1 MPPRYIV
8 SSPLQDDGLS
18 TEKEA
23 GNWVYVRL
31 SGAGMFNLFKKLR
44 RKPAEAPPVS
54 QSAAPSTIKQSLLS
68 LEQRLMFDA
77 AAAATAAEVH
87 SEQVAQ
93 DQAEAA
99 VSSEGTVESTTHEQ
113 QESQELLH
121 AMASYTPGE
130 SATEVVF
137 VDPTVPDYESL
148 LAGMGPNVE
157 VVVLDASRD
166 GVEQIAASL
175 SGRSGIDAIHL
186 ISHGDAGTLQLGT
199 GTLNAESMSTRY
211 ADELTTIQ
219 QTLSEQADILV
230 YGCNFAE
237 GDVGQAAV
245 ARLAELTG
253 ADVAANSDRTG
264 HIDLGGD
271 WKFETQVG
279 SIETDLAITDAAQ
292 MDWKGILTTETV
304 GDQFSSSSYDN
315 HDGTQKWASDWS
327 ETDAGGGGASG
338 GDVHVAAS
346 QLRIDAGSVGNQAS
360 RQVDLSGTSGAIL
373 TFDYTNSLSGSDQIE
388 IRVSADG
395 TTYTTLTD
403 GVFSP
408 KSNAGSGTVKLDISG
423 YASASTTI
431 QFIVTGVGGGDPLY
445 VDNVQ
450 VSYDTGAANSAPT
463 ISSNGGGT
471 TASITVGENSTVV
484 TTVTA
489 TDVDAGHTLG
499 YSIAGGADAARFTI
513 SNSTGQLSFVSAPSY
528 EAPADSG
535 GNNVYD
541 VTVQVSDGQGG
552 TDTQAIAVTVTNVNE
567 APTDL
572 ALSANTVAENA
583 ANGTV
588 VGTVSGSDV
597 DTGDTK
603 TYSLTDN
610 AGGRFAI
617 NSSTG
622 QLTVANAS
630 LLNYESATS
639 HTVTARVTD
648 SGGLTYDETFTI
660 NVTDVNEAAP
670 RITSNGGGATALIN
684 IAENSTA
691 VTRVTA
697 SDADTRQTLGYSIV
711 GGADAA
717 KFTINSS
724 TGALSFVSAPNYEA
738 PTDSGGNN
746 IYDVTVQ
753 VSDGNGGVDS
763 QAISVTVTAVN
774 ERPTDLSLSANTI
787 AEHAAN
793 GTVVGTVSGTDPDAG
808 DTKSYSLTN
817 TAGGRF
823 AINRTTGALTVANST
838 LLNYEAATSHAVTV
852 RVTDRGG
859 LTYDE
864 TFTINLTNVHE
875 APSGTNATV
884 TINED
889 TSHILT
895 AANFGFS
902 DVDAGDALSA
912 VRIDTL
918 PTAGT
923 LTLSGVA
930 VTAGQVIT
938 TADLAAGQ
946 LVFTPAANANGT
958 GYARVT
964 FSVRDSTSLYDPTPN
979 QLTVNVTAV
988 NDRPTDLS
996 LSANTIA
1003 EHAANGTVVGT
1014 VSGTDP
1020 DAGDTKSYSLTNTAG
1035 GRFAINRTTG
1045 ALTVANSTLLNYEAA
1060 TSHAVTVRVTDRG
1073 GLTYDETFTINLT
1086 NVNEAPSG
1094 TNATVTITEDTSHIL
1109 TAANFGFSDV
1119 DAGDA
1124 LSAVRID
1131 TLPTAGTLTLSGVAV
1146 TAGQVITTADLAAG
1160 QLVFTPAA
1168 NANGTGYA
1176 RVTFSVRD
1184 STSLYDPTPNQLT
1197 VNVTAVND
1205 RPTDLSLSA
1214 NTIAE
1219 HAANGTVV
1227 GTVSGTDPDAG
1238 DTKSYSL
1245 TNTAGGRF
1253 AINRTTG
1260 ALTVANSTLLNYE
1273 AATSH
1278 AVTVRVTDRG
1288 GLTYDETFTIN
1299 LTNVNEAPSGT
1310 NATVTITEDTSHIL
1324 TAANFGFSDV
1334 DAGDA
1339 LSAVRIDTLPT
1350 AGTLTLSGVAVTAG
1364 QVITTADLAAG
1375 QLVFTPA
1382 ANANGTGYARVT
1394 FSVRDS
1400 TSLYDP
1406 TPNQLTVNVTAVNDR
1421 PTDLSLSANT
1431 IAEHAANGTVVG
1443 TVSGTDPDA
1452 GDTKSYSL
1460 TNTAG
1465 GRFAINRT
1473 TGALTVANSTLLNYE
1488 AATSHAVTVRV
1499 TDRGGLTYD
1508 ETFTINLTNVNEAP
1522 SGTNATVTI
1531 TEDTSHILTAANF
1544 GFSDVDAGDALSAV
1558 RIDTLPTAGTLTLSG
1573 VAVTAGQVITTADLA
1588 AGQLVFTPAANANG
1602 TGYARVTFSVRDST
1616 SLYDPTPNQLTVNVT
1631 AVNDRP
1637 VITAN
1642 SGSSV
1647 AEGGL
1652 DTITSAEL
1660 AVVDVDNSA
1669 AQLRFSVGTG
1679 PAHGRLELTTRPG
1692 VALATFTQA
1701 DLAANRL
1708 VYRHDGSE
1716 TLSDRFTFT
1725 VSDGA
1730 GGSVGTTT
1738 MTLTIT
1744 PVNDAPTIVSDGGT
1758 AAASITVAEHV
1769 TGITV
1774 VTGADVDVPVQALT
1788 YSISGGADQAQFT
1801 IDATTGALSFVA
1813 PPDFEAAAD
1822 ANGDNV
1828 YVVQVRVTDSQGG
1841 TAMQTIQVRVTDG
1854 AEAISP
1860 LLPPSLIPMPS
1871 VQAGTSVQPHDEPLP
1886 FAVRQEPVNAAVS
1899 MNGTDLAGTMS
1910 RYTDS
1915 MPPRVA
1921 PPSGDVRHGEG
1932 QPAASRSVQ
1941 SDHRGPW
1948 NSSPISPT
1956 DAIEAGRDGNSGSQP
1971 SATELV
1977 LNKLDEVIL
1986 SLREA
1991 VTVDREP
1998 QSLMAQVTALT
2009 GTTLSV
2015 GFVLWAVRKGKL
2027 LAGCCATIPTL
2038 SAEEPGRRQRLRPRL

>member
-1 MPPRYIV
+1 
-8 SSPLQDDGLS
+8 
-18 TEKEA
+18 
-23 GNWVYVRL
+23 
-31 SGAGMFNLFKKLR
+31 MFDFIKKYLR
-44 RKPAEAPPVS
+44 RNGEPSERPSSLATP
-54 QSAAPSTIKQSLLS
+54 SAFKQSLLS

-77 AAAATAAEVH
+77 AAAATAAEVQ

-99 VSSEGTVESTTHEQ
+99 VSSEGTAESTTPEQ

-121 AMASYTPGE
+121 AIGSYSPGE
-130 SATEVVF
+130 SSTEVVF

-148 LAGMGPNVE
+148 LASMGPNVE

-166 GVEQIAASL
+166 GVEQIAESL
-175 SGRSGIDAIHL
+175 TGRSGIDAIHL

-199 GTLNAESMSTRY
+199 GTLNAESMSTHY
-211 ADELTTIQ
+211 ADEFTTIQ

-237 GDVGQAAV
+237 GEVGQAAV

-253 ADVAANSDRTG
+253 ADVAASSDRTG

-315 HDGTQKWASDWS
+315 HDGTQKWASDWT

-338 GDVHVAAS
+338 GDVHVASS

-395 TTYTTLTD
+395 KTYTTLTD

-431 QFIVTGVGGGDPLY
+431 QFIVTGVGGGDRLY

-450 VSYDTGAANSAPT
+450 VGYDTGAANSAPA

-471 TASITVGENSTVV
+471 TASVTVGENSTVV

-513 SNSTGQLSFVSAPSY
+513 HNSTGQLSFVSAPSY

-552 TDTQAIAVTVTNVNE
+552 TDTQALAVTVANVNE

-572 ALSANTVAENA
+572 ALSANTVAEHA

-597 DTGDTK
+597 DMGDTK

-617 NSSTG
+617 NSSAG
-622 QLTVANAS
+622 QITVANRS
-630 LLNYESATS
+630 LINYERATS
-639 HTVTARVTD
+639 HNLTVRVTD

-684 IAENSTA
+684 IAENATA

-697 SDADTRQTLGYSIV
+697 SDADTRQTLAYSIV

-746 IYDVTVQ
+746 VYDVTVQ
-753 VSDGNGGVDS
+753 VSDGSGGVDS

-774 ERPTDLSLSANTI
+774 ERPTDLSLSANTV

-793 GTVVGTVSGTDPDAG
+793 GTVVGTVSG
-808 DTKSYSLTN
+808 S
-817 TAGGRF
+817 
-823 AINRTTGALTVANST
+823 
-838 LLNYEAATSHAVTV
+838 
-852 RVTDRGG
+852 
-859 LTYDE
+859 
-864 TFTINLTNVHE
+864 
-875 APSGTNATV
+875 
-884 TINED
+884 
-889 TSHILT
+889 
-895 AANFGFS
+895 
-902 DVDAGDALSA
+902 
-912 VRIDTL
+912 
-918 PTAGT
+918 
-923 LTLSGVA
+923 
-930 VTAGQVIT
+930 
-938 TADLAAGQ
+938 
-946 LVFTPAANANGT
+946 
-958 GYARVT
+958 
-964 FSVRDSTSLYDPTPN
+964 
-979 QLTVNVTAV
+979 
-988 NDRPTDLS
+988 
-996 LSANTIA
+996 
-1003 EHAANGTVVGT
+1003 
-1014 VSGTDP
+1014 DP

-1094 TNATVTITEDTSHIL
+1094 TNATVTITEDTAHIL

-1131 TLPTAGTLTLSGVAV
+1131 TLPTAGTLTLSGTAV
-1146 TAGQVITTADLAAG
+1146 TAGQVITPADLAAG

-1184 STSLYDPTPNQLT
+1184 STNLYDPTPNTLT
-1197 VNVTAVND
+1197 VN
-1205 RPTDLSLSA
+1205 
-1214 NTIAE
+1214 I
-1219 HAANGTVV
+1219 
-1227 GTVSGTDPDAG
+1227 
-1238 DTKSYSL
+1238 
-1245 TNTAGGRF
+1245 
-1253 AINRTTG
+1253 
-1260 ALTVANSTLLNYE
+1260 
-1273 AATSH
+1273 
-1278 AVTVRVTDRG
+1278 
-1288 GLTYDETFTIN
+1288 
-1299 LTNVNEAPSGT
+1299 
-1310 NATVTITEDTSHIL
+1310 
-1324 TAANFGFSDV
+1324 
-1334 DAGDA
+1334 
-1339 LSAVRIDTLPT
+1339 
-1350 AGTLTLSGVAVTAG
+1350 
-1364 QVITTADLAAG
+1364 
-1375 QLVFTPA
+1375 
-1382 ANANGTGYARVT
+1382 
-1394 FSVRDS
+1394 
-1400 TSLYDP
+1400 
-1406 TPNQLTVNVTAVNDR
+1406 
-1421 PTDLSLSANT
+1421 
-1431 IAEHAANGTVVG
+1431 
-1443 TVSGTDPDA
+1443 
-1452 GDTKSYSL
+1452 
-1460 TNTAG
+1460 
-1465 GRFAINRT
+1465 
-1473 TGALTVANSTLLNYE
+1473 
-1488 AATSHAVTVRV
+1488 
-1499 TDRGGLTYD
+1499 
-1508 ETFTINLTNVNEAP
+1508 
-1522 SGTNATVTI
+1522 
-1531 TEDTSHILTAANF
+1531 
-1544 GFSDVDAGDALSAV
+1544 
-1558 RIDTLPTAGTLTLSG
+1558 
-1573 VAVTAGQVITTADLA
+1573 
-1588 AGQLVFTPAANANG
+1588 
-1602 TGYARVTFSVRDST
+1602 
-1616 SLYDPTPNQLTVNVT
+1616 T

-1647 AEGGL
+1647 AEGGT

-1660 AVVDVDNSA
+1660 AAVDVDNSA

-1744 PVNDAPTIVSDGGT
+1744 PVNDAPTIISNGGT
-1758 AAASITVAEHV
+1758 AAASINVAEHV

-1774 VTGADVDVPVQALT
+1774 VTGADVDLPVQALT

-1801 IDATTGALSFVA
+1801 IDASTGALSFVA

-1828 YVVQVRVTDSQGG
+1828 YIVQVRVTDSQGG

-1854 AEAISP
+1854 AEVRPSGPA
-1860 LLPPSLIPMPS
+1860 LPPSLIPMPS
-1871 VQAGTSVQPHDEPLP
+1871 AQAGLSVQAHDEPLS
-1886 FAVRQEPVNAAVS
+1886 FTTRQESVNAVS

-1910 RYTDS
+1910 RYTGS

-1921 PPSGDVRHGEG
+1921 PHSGDVHHEEE
-1932 QPAASRSVQ
+1932 PPVASRPVQ
-1941 SDHRGPW
+1941 SDDREPW
-1948 NSSPISPT
+1948 NSSPILST
-1956 DAIEAGRDGNSGSQP
+1956 DAIEAGRDGDSGPQP
-1971 SATELV
+1971 SANELV

-1991 VTVDREP
+1991 VAVDREP
-1998 QSLMAQVTALT
+1998 QSLMAQVTALA

-2015 GFVLWAVRKGKL
+2015 GFVLWAVRKGRL

-2038 SAEEPGRRQRLRPRL
+2038 SAEGPGRGQHLRPQLLTPTSSPSHGPVNIP

>member
-1 MPPRYIV
+1 
-8 SSPLQDDGLS
+8 
-18 TEKEA
+18 
-23 GNWVYVRL
+23 
-31 SGAGMFNLFKKLR
+31 MFNLFKKLR
-44 RKPAEAPPVS
+44 RKRAEASPAS
-54 QSAAPSTIKQSLLS
+54 QSAAPSTFKQSLLS

-77 AAAATAAEVH
+77 AAAATAAEVQ

-99 VSSEGTVESTTHEQ
+99 VSLEGTDESTTPEL

-121 AMASYTPGE
+121 AIGSYSPGE
-130 SATEVVF
+130 SSTEVVF
-137 VDPTVPDYESL
+137 VDPTVPDYEAL

-166 GVEQIAASL
+166 GVEQIAESL
-175 SGRSGIDAIHL
+175 TGRSGIDAIHL

-199 GTLNAESMSTRY
+199 GTLNAESMSTHY
-211 ADELTTIQ
+211 ADEFTTIQ

-237 GDVGQAAV
+237 GEVGQAAV

-253 ADVAANSDRTG
+253 ADVAASSDRTG

-315 HDGTQKWASDWS
+315 HDGTQKWASDWT

-338 GDVHVAAS
+338 GDVHVASS
-346 QLRIDAGSVGNQAS
+346 QLRIDAGSVGDQAS

-395 TTYTTLTD
+395 KTYTTLTD

-431 QFIVTGVGGGDPLY
+431 QFIVTGVGGGDRLY

-450 VSYDTGAANSAPT
+450 VGYDTGAANSAPA
-463 ISSNGGGT
+463 ISSNGGGA
-471 TASITVGENSTVV
+471 TASVTVGENSTVV

-489 TDVDAGHTLG
+489 TDVDAGQTLG

-513 SNSTGQLSFVSAPSY
+513 HNSTGELSFVSAPSY

-552 TDTQAIAVTVTNVNE
+552 TDTQALAVTVANVNE

-597 DTGDTK
+597 DMGDTK

-622 QLTVANAS
+622 QITVANRS
-630 LLNYESATS
+630 LINYESATS
-639 HTVTARVTD
+639 HNLAVRVTD

-670 RITSNGGGATALIN
+670 RITSNRGGATALIN
-684 IAENSTA
+684 IAENATA

-697 SDADTRQTLGYSIV
+697 SDADTRQTLAYSIV

-746 IYDVTVQ
+746 VYDVTVQ
-753 VSDGNGGVDS
+753 VSDGSGGVDS

-774 ERPTDLSLSANTI
+774 ERPTDLSLSANTV

-793 GTVVGTVSGTDPDAG
+793 GTVVGTVSG
-808 DTKSYSLTN
+808 S
-817 TAGGRF
+817 
-823 AINRTTGALTVANST
+823 
-838 LLNYEAATSHAVTV
+838 
-852 RVTDRGG
+852 
-859 LTYDE
+859 
-864 TFTINLTNVHE
+864 
-875 APSGTNATV
+875 
-884 TINED
+884 
-889 TSHILT
+889 
-895 AANFGFS
+895 
-902 DVDAGDALSA
+902 
-912 VRIDTL
+912 
-918 PTAGT
+918 
-923 LTLSGVA
+923 
-930 VTAGQVIT
+930 
-938 TADLAAGQ
+938 
-946 LVFTPAANANGT
+946 
-958 GYARVT
+958 
-964 FSVRDSTSLYDPTPN
+964 
-979 QLTVNVTAV
+979 
-988 NDRPTDLS
+988 
-996 LSANTIA
+996 
-1003 EHAANGTVVGT
+1003 
-1014 VSGTDP
+1014 DP

-1094 TNATVTITEDTSHIL
+1094 TNATVTITEDTAHIL

-1131 TLPTAGTLTLSGVAV
+1131 TLPTAGTLTLSGTAV
-1146 TAGQVITTADLAAG
+1146 TAGQVITPADLAAG

-1184 STSLYDPTPNQLT
+1184 STNLYDPTPNT
-1197 VNVTAVND
+1197 
-1205 RPTDLSLSA
+1205 
-1214 NTIAE
+1214 
-1219 HAANGTVV
+1219 
-1227 GTVSGTDPDAG
+1227 
-1238 DTKSYSL
+1238 
-1245 TNTAGGRF
+1245 
-1253 AINRTTG
+1253 
-1260 ALTVANSTLLNYE
+1260 
-1273 AATSH
+1273 
-1278 AVTVRVTDRG
+1278 
-1288 GLTYDETFTIN
+1288 
-1299 LTNVNEAPSGT
+1299 
-1310 NATVTITEDTSHIL
+1310 
-1324 TAANFGFSDV
+1324 
-1334 DAGDA
+1334 
-1339 LSAVRIDTLPT
+1339 
-1350 AGTLTLSGVAVTAG
+1350 
-1364 QVITTADLAAG
+1364 
-1375 QLVFTPA
+1375 
-1382 ANANGTGYARVT
+1382 
-1394 FSVRDS
+1394 
-1400 TSLYDP
+1400 
-1406 TPNQLTVNVTAVNDR
+1406 
-1421 PTDLSLSANT
+1421 
-1431 IAEHAANGTVVG
+1431 
-1443 TVSGTDPDA
+1443 
-1452 GDTKSYSL
+1452 
-1460 TNTAG
+1460 
-1465 GRFAINRT
+1465 
-1473 TGALTVANSTLLNYE
+1473 
-1488 AATSHAVTVRV
+1488 
-1499 TDRGGLTYD
+1499 
-1508 ETFTINLTNVNEAP
+1508 
-1522 SGTNATVTI
+1522 
-1531 TEDTSHILTAANF
+1531 
-1544 GFSDVDAGDALSAV
+1544 
-1558 RIDTLPTAGTLTLSG
+1558 
-1573 VAVTAGQVITTADLA
+1573 
-1588 AGQLVFTPAANANG
+1588 
-1602 TGYARVTFSVRDST
+1602 
-1616 SLYDPTPNQLTVNVT
+1616 LTVNVT

-1647 AEGGL
+1647 AEGGT

-1660 AVVDVDNSA
+1660 AAVDVDNSA

-1744 PVNDAPTIVSDGGT
+1744 PVNDAPTIISNGGT
-1758 AAASITVAEHV
+1758 AAASINVAEHV

-1774 VTGADVDVPVQALT
+1774 VTGADVDLPVQALT

-1801 IDATTGALSFVA
+1801 IDASTGALSFVA

-1828 YVVQVRVTDSQGG
+1828 YIVQVRVTDSQGG
-1841 TAMQTIQVRVTDG
+1841 TAMQNIQVRVTDG
-1854 AEAISP
+1854 AEVRPSGPA
-1860 LLPPSLIPMPS
+1860 LPPSLIPMPS
-1871 VQAGTSVQPHDEPLP
+1871 AQAGLSVQAHDEPLS
-1886 FAVRQEPVNAAVS
+1886 FTTRQESMNAVS

-1910 RYTDS
+1910 RYTGS

-1921 PPSGDVRHGEG
+1921 PHSGDVHHEEE
-1932 QPAASRSVQ
+1932 PPVASRPVQ
-1941 SDHRGPW
+1941 SDDREPW
-1948 NSSPISPT
+1948 NSSPILST
-1956 DAIEAGRDGNSGSQP
+1956 DAIEAGRDGDSGPQP
-1971 SATELV
+1971 SANELV

-1991 VTVDREP
+1991 VAVDREP
-1998 QSLMAQVTALT
+1998 QSLMAQVIALA

-2015 GFVLWAVRKGKL
+2015 GFVLWAVRKGRL
-2027 LAGCCATIPTL
+2027 LAGCCATFPTL
-2038 SAEEPGRRQRLRPRL
+2038 SAEGPGRGQHLRPQLLTPTSSPSHGPATNPSSASST

>member
-1 MPPRYIV
+1 
-8 SSPLQDDGLS
+8 
-18 TEKEA
+18 
-23 GNWVYVRL
+23 
-31 SGAGMFNLFKKLR
+31 MFDFIKKYLR
-44 RKPAEAPPVS
+44 RNGEPSERPSSLATP
-54 QSAAPSTIKQSLLS
+54 SAFKQSLLS

-77 AAAATAAEVH
+77 AAAATAAEVQ

-99 VSSEGTVESTTHEQ
+99 VSSEGTAESTTPEQ

-121 AMASYTPGE
+121 AIGSYSPGE
-130 SATEVVF
+130 SSTEVVF

-166 GVEQIAASL
+166 GVEQIAESL
-175 SGRSGIDAIHL
+175 TGRSGIDAIHL

-199 GTLNAESMSTRY
+199 GTLNAETMSTRY
-211 ADELTTIQ
+211 ADEFTTIQ
-219 QTLSEQADILV
+219 QALSEQADILV

-237 GDVGQAAV
+237 GEVGQAAV

-315 HDGTQKWASDWS
+315 HDGTQKWASDWF
-327 ETDAGGGGASG
+327 ETDAGGDGASG
-338 GDVHVAAS
+338 GDVHVASS

-395 TTYTTLTD
+395 KTYTTLID

-408 KSNAGSGTVKLDISG
+408 KSNAGSGAVKLDISG

-431 QFIVTGVGGGDPLY
+431 QFIVTGVGGGDSLS

-471 TASITVGENSTVV
+471 TASVTVGENSTVV

-499 YSIAGGADAARFTI
+499 YSIAGGADAGRFTI
-513 SNSTGQLSFVSAPSY
+513 NNSTGQLSFASAPSY

-552 TDTQAIAVTVTNVNE
+552 TDTQALAVTVANVNE

-588 VGTVSGSDV
+588 VGTVSGTDS
-597 DTGDTK
+597 DTGDTR

-622 QLTVANAS
+622 QITVANRS
-630 LLNYESATS
+630 LINYESATS
-639 HTVTARVTD
+639 HNLTVRVTD

-660 NVTDVNEAAP
+660 NVTDFNEAAP

-684 IAENSTA
+684 IAENATA

-697 SDADTRQTLGYSIV
+697 SDADTRQTLAYSIV

-724 TGALSFVSAPNYEA
+724 TGALSFVSAPNYEV

-746 IYDVTVQ
+746 TYDVTVQ

-774 ERPTDLSLSANTI
+774 ERPTDLSLSANTV

-793 GTVVGTVSGTDPDAG
+793 GTVVGTV
-808 DTKSYSLTN
+808 
-817 TAGGRF
+817 
-823 AINRTTGALTVANST
+823 TGS
-838 LLNYEAATSHAVTV
+838 
-852 RVTDRGG
+852 
-859 LTYDE
+859 
-864 TFTINLTNVHE
+864 
-875 APSGTNATV
+875 
-884 TINED
+884 
-889 TSHILT
+889 
-895 AANFGFS
+895 
-902 DVDAGDALSA
+902 
-912 VRIDTL
+912 
-918 PTAGT
+918 
-923 LTLSGVA
+923 
-930 VTAGQVIT
+930 
-938 TADLAAGQ
+938 
-946 LVFTPAANANGT
+946 
-958 GYARVT
+958 
-964 FSVRDSTSLYDPTPN
+964 
-979 QLTVNVTAV
+979 
-988 NDRPTDLS
+988 
-996 LSANTIA
+996 
-1003 EHAANGTVVGT
+1003 
-1014 VSGTDP
+1014 DP

-1086 NVNEAPSG
+1086 NVNEAPTG
-1094 TNATVTITEDTSHIL
+1094 TNATVTITEDTSHVL

-1131 TLPTAGTLTLSGVAV
+1131 TLPTAGTLTLSGTAV

-1168 NANGTGYA
+1168 DANGTGYA
-1176 RVTFSVRD
+1176 RMTFSVRD
-1184 STSLYDPTPNQLT
+1184 STNLYDPTPNTLT

-1214 NTIAE
+1214 NTVAE

-1227 GTVSGTDPDAG
+1227 GTVTGSDPDAG

-1299 LTNVNEAPSGT
+1299 LTNVNEAPTGT
-1310 NATVTITEDTSHIL
+1310 NATVTITEDTSHVL

-1350 AGTLTLSGVAVTAG
+1350 AGTLTLSGTAVTAG

-1382 ANANGTGYARVT
+1382 ADANGTGYARMT

-1400 TSLYDP
+1400 TNLYDP
-1406 TPNQLTVNVTAVNDR
+1406 TPNTLTVNVTAVNDR

-1431 IAEHAANGTVVG
+1431 VAEHAANGTVVG
-1443 TVSGTDPDA
+1443 TVTGSDPDA

-1522 SGTNATVTI
+1522 TGTNATVTI
-1531 TEDTSHILTAANF
+1531 TEDTSHVLTAANF

-1573 VAVTAGQVITTADLA
+1573 TAVTAGQVITTADLA
-1588 AGQLVFTPAANANG
+1588 AGQLVFTPAADANG
-1602 TGYARVTFSVRDST
+1602 TGYARMTFSVRDST
-1616 SLYDPTPNQLTVNVT
+1616 NLYDPTPNTLTVNVT

-1647 AEGGL
+1647 AEGGT

-1660 AVVDVDNSA
+1660 AAVDVDNSA

-1744 PVNDAPTIVSDGGT
+1744 PVNDAPTIISNGGT
-1758 AAASITVAEHV
+1758 AAASIHVAEHV

-1774 VTGADVDVPVQALT
+1774 VTGADVDLPVQALI

-1801 IDATTGALSFVA
+1801 IDASTGALSFVA

-1828 YVVQVRVTDSQGG
+1828 YIVQVRVTDSQGG

-1854 AEAISP
+1854 AEVRPSGPA
-1860 LLPPSLIPMPS
+1860 LPPSLIPMPS
-1871 VQAGTSVQPHDEPLP
+1871 AQAGTSVQAHDEPLS
-1886 FAVRQEPVNAAVS
+1886 FTTRQESVNAVS

-1910 RYTDS
+1910 RYTGS

-1921 PPSGDVRHGEG
+1921 PHSGDVHHEEE
-1932 QPAASRSVQ
+1932 PPVASRPVQ
-1941 SDHRGPW
+1941 SDDREPW
-1948 NSSPISPT
+1948 NSSPISST
-1956 DAIEAGRDGNSGSQP
+1956 DAIEAGRDGDSGPQP
-1971 SATELV
+1971 SAIELV
-1977 LNKLDEVIL
+1977 LNKLDEMIL

-1991 VTVDREP
+1991 VAVDREP

-2015 GFVLWAVRKGKL
+2015 GFVLWAVRKGRL
-2027 LAGCCATIPTL
+2027 LAGCCATISTL
-2038 SAEEPGRRQRLRPRL
+2038 STEGPGLGQHLRPQLLTPTSSPSHGPATNPSSASST

>member
-1 MPPRYIV
+1 
-8 SSPLQDDGLS
+8 
-18 TEKEA
+18 
-23 GNWVYVRL
+23 
-31 SGAGMFNLFKKLR
+31 
-44 RKPAEAPPVS
+44 
-54 QSAAPSTIKQSLLS
+54 
-68 LEQRLMFDA
+68 MFDA

-99 VSSEGTVESTTHEQ
+99 VSSEGIVESTTHEQ

-137 VDPTVPDYESL
+137 VDPTVPEYESL

-199 GTLNAESMSTRY
+199 GTLNAESMSTHY
-211 ADELTTIQ
+211 ADEFTTIQ
-219 QTLSEQADILV
+219 QALSEQADILV

-237 GDVGQAAV
+237 GEVGQAAV

-864 TFTINLTNVHE
+864 TFTINLTNV
-875 APSGTNATV
+875 
-884 TINED
+884 
-889 TSHILT
+889 
-895 AANFGFS
+895 
-902 DVDAGDALSA
+902 
-912 VRIDTL
+912 
-918 PTAGT
+918 
-923 LTLSGVA
+923 
-930 VTAGQVIT
+930 
-938 TADLAAGQ
+938 
-946 LVFTPAANANGT
+946 
-958 GYARVT
+958 
-964 FSVRDSTSLYDPTPN
+964 
-979 QLTVNVTAV
+979 
-988 NDRPTDLS
+988 
-996 LSANTIA
+996 
-1003 EHAANGTVVGT
+1003 
-1014 VSGTDP
+1014 
-1020 DAGDTKSYSLTNTAG
+1020 
-1035 GRFAINRTTG
+1035 
-1045 ALTVANSTLLNYEAA
+1045 
-1060 TSHAVTVRVTDRG
+1060 
-1073 GLTYDETFTINLT
+1073 
-1086 NVNEAPSG
+1086 
-1094 TNATVTITEDTSHIL
+1094 
-1109 TAANFGFSDV
+1109 
-1119 DAGDA
+1119 
-1124 LSAVRID
+1124 
-1131 TLPTAGTLTLSGVAV
+1131 
-1146 TAGQVITTADLAAG
+1146 
-1160 QLVFTPAA
+1160 
-1168 NANGTGYA
+1168 
-1176 RVTFSVRD
+1176 
-1184 STSLYDPTPNQLT
+1184 
-1197 VNVTAVND
+1197 
-1205 RPTDLSLSA
+1205 
-1214 NTIAE
+1214 
-1219 HAANGTVV
+1219 
-1227 GTVSGTDPDAG
+1227 
-1238 DTKSYSL
+1238 
-1245 TNTAGGRF
+1245 
-1253 AINRTTG
+1253 
-1260 ALTVANSTLLNYE
+1260 
-1273 AATSH
+1273 
-1278 AVTVRVTDRG
+1278 
-1288 GLTYDETFTIN
+1288 
-1299 LTNVNEAPSGT
+1299 
-1310 NATVTITEDTSHIL
+1310 
-1324 TAANFGFSDV
+1324 
-1334 DAGDA
+1334 
-1339 LSAVRIDTLPT
+1339 
-1350 AGTLTLSGVAVTAG
+1350 
-1364 QVITTADLAAG
+1364 
-1375 QLVFTPA
+1375 
-1382 ANANGTGYARVT
+1382 
-1394 FSVRDS
+1394 
-1400 TSLYDP
+1400 
-1406 TPNQLTVNVTAVNDR
+1406 
-1421 PTDLSLSANT
+1421 
-1431 IAEHAANGTVVG
+1431 
-1443 TVSGTDPDA
+1443 
-1452 GDTKSYSL
+1452 
-1460 TNTAG
+1460 
-1465 GRFAINRT
+1465 
-1473 TGALTVANSTLLNYE
+1473 
-1488 AATSHAVTVRV
+1488 
-1499 TDRGGLTYD
+1499 
-1508 ETFTINLTNVNEAP
+1508 NEAP

-1652 DTITSAEL
+1652 DTITNAEL

-1679 PAHGRLELTTRPG
+1679 PCHGRLELTTRPG

-1758 AAASITVAEHV
+1758 AAASITVVEHV

-1860 LLPPSLIPMPS
+1860 LLPSSLIPMPS
-1871 VQAGTSVQPHDEPLP
+1871 AQAGTSVQPHDEPLP
-1886 FAVRQEPVNAAVS
+1886 FAVRQEPVNAAAS

-1921 PPSGDVRHGEG
+1921 PHSGDVRHGEG

-1991 VTVDREP
+1991 VTGDREP
-1998 QSLMAQVTALT
+1998 QSLMAQVSALT

-2038 SAEEPGRRQRLRPRL
+2038 SAEEPGRRQRLPPRL

>member
-1 MPPRYIV
+1 
-8 SSPLQDDGLS
+8 
-18 TEKEA
+18 
-23 GNWVYVRL
+23 
-31 SGAGMFNLFKKLR
+31 MFDFIKKYLR
-44 RKPAEAPPVS
+44 RNGEPSERPSSLATP
-54 QSAAPSTIKQSLLS
+54 SAFKQSLLS

-77 AAAATAAEVH
+77 AAAATAAEVQ

-99 VSSEGTVESTTHEQ
+99 VSSEGTAESTTPEQ

-121 AMASYTPGE
+121 AIGSYSPGE
-130 SATEVVF
+130 SSTEVVF

-166 GVEQIAASL
+166 GVEQIAESL
-175 SGRSGIDAIHL
+175 TGRSGIDAIHL

-199 GTLNAESMSTRY
+199 GTLNAESMSTHY
-211 ADELTTIQ
+211 ADEFTTIQ

-237 GDVGQAAV
+237 GEVGQAAV

-253 ADVAANSDRTG
+253 ADVAASSDRTG

-315 HDGTQKWASDWS
+315 HDGTQKWASDWT

-338 GDVHVAAS
+338 GDVHVASS

-395 TTYTTLTD
+395 KTYTTLTD

-431 QFIVTGVGGGDPLY
+431 QFIVTGVGGGDRLY

-450 VSYDTGAANSAPT
+450 VGYDTGAANSAPA

-471 TASITVGENSTVV
+471 TASVTVGENSTVV

-513 SNSTGQLSFVSAPSY
+513 HNSTGQLSFVSAPSY

-552 TDTQAIAVTVTNVNE
+552 TDTQALAVTVANVNE

-572 ALSANTVAENA
+572 ALSANTVAEHA

-597 DTGDTK
+597 DMGDTK

-617 NSSTG
+617 NSSAG
-622 QLTVANAS
+622 QITVANRS
-630 LLNYESATS
+630 LINYERATS
-639 HTVTARVTD
+639 HNLTVRVTD

-684 IAENSTA
+684 IAENATA

-697 SDADTRQTLGYSIV
+697 SDADTRQTLAYSIV

-746 IYDVTVQ
+746 VYDVTVQ
-753 VSDGNGGVDS
+753 VSDGSGGVDS

-774 ERPTDLSLSANTI
+774 ERPTDLSLSANTV

-793 GTVVGTVSGTDPDAG
+793 GTVVGTVSG
-808 DTKSYSLTN
+808 S
-817 TAGGRF
+817 
-823 AINRTTGALTVANST
+823 
-838 LLNYEAATSHAVTV
+838 
-852 RVTDRGG
+852 
-859 LTYDE
+859 
-864 TFTINLTNVHE
+864 
-875 APSGTNATV
+875 
-884 TINED
+884 
-889 TSHILT
+889 
-895 AANFGFS
+895 
-902 DVDAGDALSA
+902 
-912 VRIDTL
+912 
-918 PTAGT
+918 
-923 LTLSGVA
+923 
-930 VTAGQVIT
+930 
-938 TADLAAGQ
+938 
-946 LVFTPAANANGT
+946 
-958 GYARVT
+958 
-964 FSVRDSTSLYDPTPN
+964 
-979 QLTVNVTAV
+979 
-988 NDRPTDLS
+988 
-996 LSANTIA
+996 
-1003 EHAANGTVVGT
+1003 
-1014 VSGTDP
+1014 DP

-1094 TNATVTITEDTSHIL
+1094 TNATVTITEDTAHIL

-1131 TLPTAGTLTLSGVAV
+1131 TLPTAGTLTLSGTAV
-1146 TAGQVITTADLAAG
+1146 TAGQVITPADLAAG

-1184 STSLYDPTPNQLT
+1184 STNLYDPTPNTLT
-1197 VNVTAVND
+1197 VN
-1205 RPTDLSLSA
+1205 
-1214 NTIAE
+1214 I
-1219 HAANGTVV
+1219 
-1227 GTVSGTDPDAG
+1227 
-1238 DTKSYSL
+1238 
-1245 TNTAGGRF
+1245 
-1253 AINRTTG
+1253 
-1260 ALTVANSTLLNYE
+1260 
-1273 AATSH
+1273 
-1278 AVTVRVTDRG
+1278 
-1288 GLTYDETFTIN
+1288 
-1299 LTNVNEAPSGT
+1299 
-1310 NATVTITEDTSHIL
+1310 
-1324 TAANFGFSDV
+1324 
-1334 DAGDA
+1334 
-1339 LSAVRIDTLPT
+1339 
-1350 AGTLTLSGVAVTAG
+1350 
-1364 QVITTADLAAG
+1364 
-1375 QLVFTPA
+1375 
-1382 ANANGTGYARVT
+1382 
-1394 FSVRDS
+1394 
-1400 TSLYDP
+1400 
-1406 TPNQLTVNVTAVNDR
+1406 
-1421 PTDLSLSANT
+1421 
-1431 IAEHAANGTVVG
+1431 
-1443 TVSGTDPDA
+1443 
-1452 GDTKSYSL
+1452 
-1460 TNTAG
+1460 
-1465 GRFAINRT
+1465 
-1473 TGALTVANSTLLNYE
+1473 
-1488 AATSHAVTVRV
+1488 
-1499 TDRGGLTYD
+1499 
-1508 ETFTINLTNVNEAP
+1508 
-1522 SGTNATVTI
+1522 
-1531 TEDTSHILTAANF
+1531 
-1544 GFSDVDAGDALSAV
+1544 
-1558 RIDTLPTAGTLTLSG
+1558 
-1573 VAVTAGQVITTADLA
+1573 
-1588 AGQLVFTPAANANG
+1588 
-1602 TGYARVTFSVRDST
+1602 
-1616 SLYDPTPNQLTVNVT
+1616 T

-1647 AEGGL
+1647 AEGGT

-1660 AVVDVDNSA
+1660 AAVDVDNSA

-1744 PVNDAPTIVSDGGT
+1744 PVNDAPTIISNGGT
-1758 AAASITVAEHV
+1758 AAASINVAEHV

-1774 VTGADVDVPVQALT
+1774 VTGADVDLPVQALT

-1801 IDATTGALSFVA
+1801 IDASTGALSFVA

-1828 YVVQVRVTDSQGG
+1828 YIVQVRVTDSQGG

-1854 AEAISP
+1854 AEVRPSGPA
-1860 LLPPSLIPMPS
+1860 LPPSLIPMPS
-1871 VQAGTSVQPHDEPLP
+1871 AQAGLSVQAHDEPLS
-1886 FAVRQEPVNAAVS
+1886 FTTRQESVNAVS

-1910 RYTDS
+1910 RYTGS

-1921 PPSGDVRHGEG
+1921 PHSGDVHHEEE
-1932 QPAASRSVQ
+1932 PPVASRPVQ
-1941 SDHRGPW
+1941 SDDREPW
-1948 NSSPISPT
+1948 NSSPILST
-1956 DAIEAGRDGNSGSQP
+1956 DAIEAGRDGDSGPQP
-1971 SATELV
+1971 SANELV

-1991 VTVDREP
+1991 VAVDREP
-1998 QSLMAQVTALT
+1998 QSLMAQVTALA

-2015 GFVLWAVRKGKL
+2015 GFVLWAVRKGRL

-2038 SAEEPGRRQRLRPRL
+2038 SAEGPGRGQHLRPQLLTPTSSPSHGPVNIP

>member
-1 MPPRYIV
+1 
-8 SSPLQDDGLS
+8 
-18 TEKEA
+18 
-23 GNWVYVRL
+23 
-31 SGAGMFNLFKKLR
+31 
-44 RKPAEAPPVS
+44 
-54 QSAAPSTIKQSLLS
+54 
-68 LEQRLMFDA
+68 MFDA
-77 AAAATAAEVH
+77 AAAATAAEVQ

-99 VSSEGTVESTTHEQ
+99 VSSEGTAESTTPEQ

-121 AMASYTPGE
+121 AIGSYSPGE
-130 SATEVVF
+130 SSTEVVF

-166 GVEQIAASL
+166 GVEQIAESL
-175 SGRSGIDAIHL
+175 TGRSGIDAIHL

-199 GTLNAESMSTRY
+199 GTLNAESMSTHY
-211 ADELTTIQ
+211 ADEFTTIQ

-237 GDVGQAAV
+237 GEVGQAAV

-253 ADVAANSDRTG
+253 ADVAASSDRTG

-315 HDGTQKWASDWS
+315 HDGTQKWASDWT

-338 GDVHVAAS
+338 GDVHVASS
-346 QLRIDAGSVGNQAS
+346 QLRIDAGSVGDQAS

-395 TTYTTLTD
+395 KTYTTLTD

-431 QFIVTGVGGGDPLY
+431 QFIVTGVGGGDRLY

-450 VSYDTGAANSAPT
+450 VGYDTGAANSAPA

-471 TASITVGENSTVV
+471 TASVTVGENSTVV

-513 SNSTGQLSFVSAPSY
+513 HNSTGQLSFVSAPSY

-552 TDTQAIAVTVTNVNE
+552 TDTQALAVTVANVNE

-572 ALSANTVAENA
+572 ALSANTVAEHA

-597 DTGDTK
+597 DMGDTK

-617 NSSTG
+617 NSSAG
-622 QLTVANAS
+622 QITVANRS
-630 LLNYESATS
+630 LINYERATS
-639 HTVTARVTD
+639 HNLTVRVTD

-684 IAENSTA
+684 IAENATA

-697 SDADTRQTLGYSIV
+697 SDADTRQTLAYSIV

-746 IYDVTVQ
+746 VYDVTVQ
-753 VSDGNGGVDS
+753 VSDGSGGVDS

-774 ERPTDLSLSANTI
+774 ERPTDLSLSANTV

-793 GTVVGTVSGTDPDAG
+793 GTVVGTVSG
-808 DTKSYSLTN
+808 S
-817 TAGGRF
+817 
-823 AINRTTGALTVANST
+823 
-838 LLNYEAATSHAVTV
+838 
-852 RVTDRGG
+852 
-859 LTYDE
+859 
-864 TFTINLTNVHE
+864 
-875 APSGTNATV
+875 
-884 TINED
+884 
-889 TSHILT
+889 
-895 AANFGFS
+895 
-902 DVDAGDALSA
+902 
-912 VRIDTL
+912 
-918 PTAGT
+918 
-923 LTLSGVA
+923 
-930 VTAGQVIT
+930 
-938 TADLAAGQ
+938 
-946 LVFTPAANANGT
+946 
-958 GYARVT
+958 
-964 FSVRDSTSLYDPTPN
+964 
-979 QLTVNVTAV
+979 
-988 NDRPTDLS
+988 
-996 LSANTIA
+996 
-1003 EHAANGTVVGT
+1003 
-1014 VSGTDP
+1014 DP

-1094 TNATVTITEDTSHIL
+1094 TNATVTITEDTAHIL

-1131 TLPTAGTLTLSGVAV
+1131 TLPTAGTLTLSGTAV
-1146 TAGQVITTADLAAG
+1146 TAGQVITPADLAAG

-1184 STSLYDPTPNQLT
+1184 STNLYDPTPNTLT

-1214 NTIAE
+1214 NTVAE

-1227 GTVSGTDPDAG
+1227 GTVSGSDPDAG

-1310 NATVTITEDTSHIL
+1310 NATVTITEDTAHIL

-1350 AGTLTLSGVAVTAG
+1350 AGTLTLSGTAVTAG
-1364 QVITTADLAAG
+1364 QVITPADLAAG

-1400 TSLYDP
+1400 TNLYDP
-1406 TPNQLTVNVTAVNDR
+1406 TPNTLTVN
-1421 PTDLSLSANT
+1421 
-1431 IAEHAANGTVVG
+1431 I
-1443 TVSGTDPDA
+1443 
-1452 GDTKSYSL
+1452 
-1460 TNTAG
+1460 
-1465 GRFAINRT
+1465 
-1473 TGALTVANSTLLNYE
+1473 
-1488 AATSHAVTVRV
+1488 
-1499 TDRGGLTYD
+1499 
-1508 ETFTINLTNVNEAP
+1508 
-1522 SGTNATVTI
+1522 
-1531 TEDTSHILTAANF
+1531 
-1544 GFSDVDAGDALSAV
+1544 
-1558 RIDTLPTAGTLTLSG
+1558 
-1573 VAVTAGQVITTADLA
+1573 
-1588 AGQLVFTPAANANG
+1588 
-1602 TGYARVTFSVRDST
+1602 
-1616 SLYDPTPNQLTVNVT
+1616 T

-1647 AEGGL
+1647 AEGGT

-1660 AVVDVDNSA
+1660 AAVDVDNSA

-1744 PVNDAPTIVSDGGT
+1744 PVNDAPTIISNGGT
-1758 AAASITVAEHV
+1758 AAASINVAEHV

-1774 VTGADVDVPVQALT
+1774 VTGADVDLPVQALT

-1801 IDATTGALSFVA
+1801 IDASTGALSFVA

-1828 YVVQVRVTDSQGG
+1828 YIVQVRVTDSQGG

-1854 AEAISP
+1854 AEVRPSGPA
-1860 LLPPSLIPMPS
+1860 LPPSLIPMPS
-1871 VQAGTSVQPHDEPLP
+1871 AQAGLSVQAHDEPLS
-1886 FAVRQEPVNAAVS
+1886 FTTRQESVNAVS

-1910 RYTDS
+1910 RYTGS

-1921 PPSGDVRHGEG
+1921 PHSGDVHHEEE
-1932 QPAASRSVQ
+1932 PPVASRPVQ
-1941 SDHRGPW
+1941 SDDREPW
-1948 NSSPISPT
+1948 NSSPILST
-1956 DAIEAGRDGNSGSQP
+1956 DAIEAGRDGDSGPQP
-1971 SATELV
+1971 SANELV

-1991 VTVDREP
+1991 VAVDREP
-1998 QSLMAQVTALT
+1998 QSLMAQVTALA

-2015 GFVLWAVRKGKL
+2015 GFVLWAVRKGRL

-2038 SAEEPGRRQRLRPRL
+2038 SAEGPGRGQHLRPQLLTPTSSPSHGPVNIP

>member
-1 MPPRYIV
+1 
-8 SSPLQDDGLS
+8 
-18 TEKEA
+18 
-23 GNWVYVRL
+23 
-31 SGAGMFNLFKKLR
+31 MFDFIKKYLR
-44 RKPAEAPPVS
+44 RNGEPSERPSSLATP
-54 QSAAPSTIKQSLLS
+54 SAFKQSLLS

-77 AAAATAAEVH
+77 AAAATAAEVQ

-99 VSSEGTVESTTHEQ
+99 VSSEGTAESTTPEQ

-121 AMASYTPGE
+121 AIGSYSPGE
-130 SATEVVF
+130 SSTEVVF

-166 GVEQIAASL
+166 GVEQIAESL
-175 SGRSGIDAIHL
+175 TGRSGIDAIHL

-211 ADELTTIQ
+211 ADEFTTIQ

-237 GDVGQAAV
+237 GEVGQAAV

-253 ADVAANSDRTG
+253 ADVAASSDRTG

-315 HDGTQKWASDWS
+315 HDGTQKWASDWT

-338 GDVHVAAS
+338 GDVHVASS
-346 QLRIDAGSVGNQAS
+346 QLRIDAGSVGDQAS

-395 TTYTTLTD
+395 KTYTTLTD

-431 QFIVTGVGGGDPLY
+431 QFIVTGVGGGDRLY

-450 VSYDTGAANSAPT
+450 VGYDTGAANSAPA

-471 TASITVGENSTVV
+471 TASVTVGENSTVV

-513 SNSTGQLSFVSAPSY
+513 HNSTGQLSFVSAPSY

-552 TDTQAIAVTVTNVNE
+552 TDTQALAVTVANVNE

-572 ALSANTVAENA
+572 ALSANTVAEHA

-597 DTGDTK
+597 DMGDTK

-617 NSSTG
+617 NSSAG
-622 QLTVANAS
+622 QITVANRS

-639 HTVTARVTD
+639 HNLTVRVTD

-684 IAENSTA
+684 IAENATA

-697 SDADTRQTLGYSIV
+697 SDADTRQTLAYSIV

-746 IYDVTVQ
+746 VYDVTVQ
-753 VSDGNGGVDS
+753 VSDGSGGVDS

-774 ERPTDLSLSANTI
+774 ERPTDLSLSANTV

-793 GTVVGTVSGTDPDAG
+793 GTVVGTVSG
-808 DTKSYSLTN
+808 S
-817 TAGGRF
+817 
-823 AINRTTGALTVANST
+823 
-838 LLNYEAATSHAVTV
+838 
-852 RVTDRGG
+852 
-859 LTYDE
+859 
-864 TFTINLTNVHE
+864 
-875 APSGTNATV
+875 
-884 TINED
+884 
-889 TSHILT
+889 
-895 AANFGFS
+895 
-902 DVDAGDALSA
+902 
-912 VRIDTL
+912 
-918 PTAGT
+918 
-923 LTLSGVA
+923 
-930 VTAGQVIT
+930 
-938 TADLAAGQ
+938 
-946 LVFTPAANANGT
+946 
-958 GYARVT
+958 
-964 FSVRDSTSLYDPTPN
+964 
-979 QLTVNVTAV
+979 
-988 NDRPTDLS
+988 
-996 LSANTIA
+996 
-1003 EHAANGTVVGT
+1003 
-1014 VSGTDP
+1014 DP

-1094 TNATVTITEDTSHIL
+1094 TNATVTITEDTAHVL

-1131 TLPTAGTLTLSGVAV
+1131 TLPTAGTLTLSGTAV

-1184 STSLYDPTPNQLT
+1184 STNLYDPTPNTLT

-1214 NTIAE
+1214 NTVAE

-1227 GTVSGTDPDAG
+1227 GTVTGSDPDAG

-1310 NATVTITEDTSHIL
+1310 NATVTITEDTAHVL

-1350 AGTLTLSGVAVTAG
+1350 AGTLTLSGTAVTAG

-1400 TSLYDP
+1400 TNLYDP
-1406 TPNQLTVNVTAVNDR
+1406 TPNT
-1421 PTDLSLSANT
+1421 
-1431 IAEHAANGTVVG
+1431 
-1443 TVSGTDPDA
+1443 
-1452 GDTKSYSL
+1452 
-1460 TNTAG
+1460 
-1465 GRFAINRT
+1465 
-1473 TGALTVANSTLLNYE
+1473 
-1488 AATSHAVTVRV
+1488 
-1499 TDRGGLTYD
+1499 
-1508 ETFTINLTNVNEAP
+1508 
-1522 SGTNATVTI
+1522 
-1531 TEDTSHILTAANF
+1531 
-1544 GFSDVDAGDALSAV
+1544 
-1558 RIDTLPTAGTLTLSG
+1558 
-1573 VAVTAGQVITTADLA
+1573 
-1588 AGQLVFTPAANANG
+1588 
-1602 TGYARVTFSVRDST
+1602 
-1616 SLYDPTPNQLTVNVT
+1616 LTVNVT

-1647 AEGGL
+1647 AEGGT

-1660 AVVDVDNSA
+1660 AAVDVDNSA

-1744 PVNDAPTIVSDGGT
+1744 PVNDAPTIISNGGT
-1758 AAASITVAEHV
+1758 AAASINVAEHV

-1774 VTGADVDVPVQALT
+1774 VTGADVDLPVQALT

-1801 IDATTGALSFVA
+1801 IDASTGALSFVA

-1828 YVVQVRVTDSQGG
+1828 YIVQVRVTDSQGG

-1854 AEAISP
+1854 AEVRPSGPA
-1860 LLPPSLIPMPS
+1860 LPPSLIPMPS
-1871 VQAGTSVQPHDEPLP
+1871 AQAGTSVQAHDEPLS
-1886 FAVRQEPVNAAVS
+1886 FTTRQESVNAVS

-1910 RYTDS
+1910 RYTGS

-1921 PPSGDVRHGEG
+1921 PHSGDVHHEEE
-1932 QPAASRSVQ
+1932 PPVASRPVQ
-1941 SDHRGPW
+1941 SDDREPR
-1948 NSSPISPT
+1948 NSSPILST
-1956 DAIEAGRDGNSGSQP
+1956 DAIEAGRDGDSGPQP
-1971 SATELV
+1971 SANELV

-1991 VTVDREP
+1991 VAVDREP
-1998 QSLMAQVTALT
+1998 QSLMAQVTALA

-2015 GFVLWAVRKGKL
+2015 GFVLWAVRKGRL

-2038 SAEEPGRRQRLRPRL
+2038 SAEGPGRGQHLRPQLLTPTSSPSHGPVNIP

>member
-1 MPPRYIV
+1 
-8 SSPLQDDGLS
+8 
-18 TEKEA
+18 
-23 GNWVYVRL
+23 
-31 SGAGMFNLFKKLR
+31 MFDFIKKYLR
-44 RKPAEAPPVS
+44 RNGEPSERPSSLATP
-54 QSAAPSTIKQSLLS
+54 SAFKQSLLS

-77 AAAATAAEVH
+77 AAAATAAEVQ

-99 VSSEGTVESTTHEQ
+99 VSSEGTAESTTPEQ

-121 AMASYTPGE
+121 AIGSYSPGE
-130 SATEVVF
+130 SSTEVVF

-166 GVEQIAASL
+166 GVEQIAESL
-175 SGRSGIDAIHL
+175 TGRSGIDAIHL

-199 GTLNAESMSTRY
+199 GTLNAETMSTRY
-211 ADELTTIQ
+211 ADEFTTIQ
-219 QTLSEQADILV
+219 QALSEQADILV

-237 GDVGQAAV
+237 GEVGQAAV

-315 HDGTQKWASDWS
+315 HDGTQKWASDWF
-327 ETDAGGGGASG
+327 ETDAGGDGASG
-338 GDVHVAAS
+338 GDVHVASS

-395 TTYTTLTD
+395 KTYTTLID

-408 KSNAGSGTVKLDISG
+408 KSNAGSGAVKLDISG

-431 QFIVTGVGGGDPLY
+431 QFIVTGVGGGDSLS

-471 TASITVGENSTVV
+471 TASVTVGENSTVV

-499 YSIAGGADAARFTI
+499 YSIAGGADAGRFTI
-513 SNSTGQLSFVSAPSY
+513 NNSTGQLSFASAPSY

-552 TDTQAIAVTVTNVNE
+552 TDTQALAVTVANVNE

-588 VGTVSGSDV
+588 VGTVSGTDS
-597 DTGDTK
+597 DTGDTR

-622 QLTVANAS
+622 QITVANRS

-639 HTVTARVTD
+639 HNLTVRVTD

-660 NVTDVNEAAP
+660 NVTDFNEAAP

-684 IAENSTA
+684 IAENATA

-697 SDADTRQTLGYSIV
+697 SDADTRQTLAYSIV

-724 TGALSFVSAPNYEA
+724 TGALSFVSAPNYEV

-746 IYDVTVQ
+746 TYDVTVQ

-774 ERPTDLSLSANTI
+774 ERPTDLSLSANTV

-793 GTVVGTVSGTDPDAG
+793 GTVVGTV
-808 DTKSYSLTN
+808 
-817 TAGGRF
+817 
-823 AINRTTGALTVANST
+823 TGS
-838 LLNYEAATSHAVTV
+838 
-852 RVTDRGG
+852 
-859 LTYDE
+859 
-864 TFTINLTNVHE
+864 
-875 APSGTNATV
+875 
-884 TINED
+884 
-889 TSHILT
+889 
-895 AANFGFS
+895 
-902 DVDAGDALSA
+902 
-912 VRIDTL
+912 
-918 PTAGT
+918 
-923 LTLSGVA
+923 
-930 VTAGQVIT
+930 
-938 TADLAAGQ
+938 
-946 LVFTPAANANGT
+946 
-958 GYARVT
+958 
-964 FSVRDSTSLYDPTPN
+964 
-979 QLTVNVTAV
+979 
-988 NDRPTDLS
+988 
-996 LSANTIA
+996 
-1003 EHAANGTVVGT
+1003 
-1014 VSGTDP
+1014 DP

-1086 NVNEAPSG
+1086 NVNEAPTG
-1094 TNATVTITEDTSHIL
+1094 TNATVTITEDTSHVL

-1131 TLPTAGTLTLSGVAV
+1131 TLPTAGTLTLSGTAV

-1168 NANGTGYA
+1168 DANGTGYA
-1176 RVTFSVRD
+1176 RMTFSVRD
-1184 STSLYDPTPNQLT
+1184 STNLYDPTPNTLT

-1214 NTIAE
+1214 NTVAE

-1227 GTVSGTDPDAG
+1227 GTVTGSDPDAG

-1299 LTNVNEAPSGT
+1299 LTNVNEAPTGT
-1310 NATVTITEDTSHIL
+1310 NATVTITEDTSHVL

-1350 AGTLTLSGVAVTAG
+1350 AGTLTLSGTAVTAG

-1382 ANANGTGYARVT
+1382 ADANGTGYARMT

-1400 TSLYDP
+1400 TNLYDP
-1406 TPNQLTVNVTAVNDR
+1406 TPNTLTVNVTAVND
-1421 PTDLSLSANT
+1421 
-1431 IAEHAANGTVVG
+1431 
-1443 TVSGTDPDA
+1443 
-1452 GDTKSYSL
+1452 
-1460 TNTAG
+1460 
-1465 GRFAINRT
+1465 
-1473 TGALTVANSTLLNYE
+1473 
-1488 AATSHAVTVRV
+1488 
-1499 TDRGGLTYD
+1499 
-1508 ETFTINLTNVNEAP
+1508 
-1522 SGTNATVTI
+1522 
-1531 TEDTSHILTAANF
+1531 
-1544 GFSDVDAGDALSAV
+1544 
-1558 RIDTLPTAGTLTLSG
+1558 
-1573 VAVTAGQVITTADLA
+1573 
-1588 AGQLVFTPAANANG
+1588 
-1602 TGYARVTFSVRDST
+1602 
-1616 SLYDPTPNQLTVNVT
+1616 

-1647 AEGGL
+1647 AEGGT

-1660 AVVDVDNSA
+1660 AAVDVDNSA

-1744 PVNDAPTIVSDGGT
+1744 PVNDAPTIISNGGA
-1758 AAASITVAEHV
+1758 AAASINVAEHV

-1774 VTGADVDVPVQALT
+1774 VTGADVDLPVQALT

-1801 IDATTGALSFVA
+1801 IDASTGALSFVA

-1828 YVVQVRVTDSQGG
+1828 YIVQVRVTDSQGG

-1854 AEAISP
+1854 AEVRPSGPA
-1860 LLPPSLIPMPS
+1860 LPPSLIPMPS
-1871 VQAGTSVQPHDEPLP
+1871 AQAGTSVQAHDEPLS
-1886 FAVRQEPVNAAVS
+1886 FTTRQESVNAVS

-1910 RYTDS
+1910 RYTGS

-1921 PPSGDVRHGEG
+1921 PHSGDVHHEEE
-1932 QPAASRSVQ
+1932 PPVASRPVQ
-1941 SDHRGPW
+1941 SDDREPR
-1948 NSSPISPT
+1948 NSSPISST
-1956 DAIEAGRDGNSGSQP
+1956 DAIEAGRDGDSGPQP
-1971 SATELV
+1971 SAIELV
-1977 LNKLDEVIL
+1977 LNKLDEMIL

-1991 VTVDREP
+1991 VAVDREP

-2015 GFVLWAVRKGKL
+2015 GFVLWAVRKGRL
-2027 LAGCCATIPTL
+2027 LAGCCATISTL
-2038 SAEEPGRRQRLRPRL
+2038 STEGPGLGQHLRPQLLTPTSSPSHGPATNPSSASST

>member
-1 MPPRYIV
+1 
-8 SSPLQDDGLS
+8 
-18 TEKEA
+18 
-23 GNWVYVRL
+23 
-31 SGAGMFNLFKKLR
+31 MFDFIKKYLR
-44 RKPAEAPPVS
+44 RNGEPSERPSSLATP
-54 QSAAPSTIKQSLLS
+54 SAFKQSLLS

-77 AAAATAAEVH
+77 AAAATAAEVQ

-99 VSSEGTVESTTHEQ
+99 VSSEGTAESTTPEQ

-121 AMASYTPGE
+121 AIGSYSPGE
-130 SATEVVF
+130 SSTEVVF

-166 GVEQIAASL
+166 GVEQIAESL
-175 SGRSGIDAIHL
+175 TGRSGIDAIHL

-199 GTLNAESMSTRY
+199 GTLNAESMSTHY
-211 ADELTTIQ
+211 ADEFTTIQ

-237 GDVGQAAV
+237 GEVGQAAV

-253 ADVAANSDRTG
+253 ADVAASSDRTG

-315 HDGTQKWASDWS
+315 HDGTQKWASDWT

-338 GDVHVAAS
+338 GDVHVASS
-346 QLRIDAGSVGNQAS
+346 QLRIDAGSVGDQAS

-395 TTYTTLTD
+395 KTYTTLTD

-431 QFIVTGVGGGDPLY
+431 QFIVTGVGGGDRLY

-450 VSYDTGAANSAPT
+450 VGYDTGAANSAPA

-471 TASITVGENSTVV
+471 TASVTVGENSTVV

-513 SNSTGQLSFVSAPSY
+513 HNSTGQLSFVSAPSY

-552 TDTQAIAVTVTNVNE
+552 TDTQALAVTVANVNE

-572 ALSANTVAENA
+572 ALSANTVAEHA

-597 DTGDTK
+597 DMGDTK

-617 NSSTG
+617 NSSAG
-622 QLTVANAS
+622 QITVANRS
-630 LLNYESATS
+630 LINYERATS
-639 HTVTARVTD
+639 HNLTVRVTD

-684 IAENSTA
+684 IAENATA

-697 SDADTRQTLGYSIV
+697 SDADTRQTLAYSIV

-746 IYDVTVQ
+746 VYDVTVQ
-753 VSDGNGGVDS
+753 VSDGSGGVDS

-774 ERPTDLSLSANTI
+774 ERPTDLSLSANTV

-793 GTVVGTVSGTDPDAG
+793 GTVVGTVSG
-808 DTKSYSLTN
+808 S
-817 TAGGRF
+817 
-823 AINRTTGALTVANST
+823 
-838 LLNYEAATSHAVTV
+838 
-852 RVTDRGG
+852 
-859 LTYDE
+859 
-864 TFTINLTNVHE
+864 
-875 APSGTNATV
+875 
-884 TINED
+884 
-889 TSHILT
+889 
-895 AANFGFS
+895 
-902 DVDAGDALSA
+902 
-912 VRIDTL
+912 
-918 PTAGT
+918 
-923 LTLSGVA
+923 
-930 VTAGQVIT
+930 
-938 TADLAAGQ
+938 
-946 LVFTPAANANGT
+946 
-958 GYARVT
+958 
-964 FSVRDSTSLYDPTPN
+964 
-979 QLTVNVTAV
+979 
-988 NDRPTDLS
+988 
-996 LSANTIA
+996 
-1003 EHAANGTVVGT
+1003 
-1014 VSGTDP
+1014 DP

-1094 TNATVTITEDTSHIL
+1094 TNATVTITEDTAHIL

-1131 TLPTAGTLTLSGVAV
+1131 TLPTAGTLTLSGTAV
-1146 TAGQVITTADLAAG
+1146 TAGQVITPADLAAG

-1184 STSLYDPTPNQLT
+1184 STNLYDPTPNTLT

-1214 NTIAE
+1214 NTVAE

-1227 GTVSGTDPDAG
+1227 GTVTGSDPDAG

-1260 ALTVANSTLLNYE
+1260 ALTVANNTLLNYE

-1299 LTNVNEAPSGT
+1299 LTNVNEAPTGT
-1310 NATVTITEDTSHIL
+1310 NATVTITEDTSHVL

-1350 AGTLTLSGVAVTAG
+1350 AGTLTLSGTAVTAG
-1364 QVITTADLAAG
+1364 QVIMTADLAAG

-1382 ANANGTGYARVT
+1382 ADANGTGYARMT

-1400 TSLYDP
+1400 TNLYDP
-1406 TPNQLTVNVTAVNDR
+1406 TPNT
-1421 PTDLSLSANT
+1421 
-1431 IAEHAANGTVVG
+1431 
-1443 TVSGTDPDA
+1443 
-1452 GDTKSYSL
+1452 
-1460 TNTAG
+1460 
-1465 GRFAINRT
+1465 
-1473 TGALTVANSTLLNYE
+1473 
-1488 AATSHAVTVRV
+1488 
-1499 TDRGGLTYD
+1499 
-1508 ETFTINLTNVNEAP
+1508 
-1522 SGTNATVTI
+1522 
-1531 TEDTSHILTAANF
+1531 
-1544 GFSDVDAGDALSAV
+1544 
-1558 RIDTLPTAGTLTLSG
+1558 
-1573 VAVTAGQVITTADLA
+1573 
-1588 AGQLVFTPAANANG
+1588 
-1602 TGYARVTFSVRDST
+1602 
-1616 SLYDPTPNQLTVNVT
+1616 LTVNVT

-1647 AEGGL
+1647 AEGGT

-1660 AVVDVDNSA
+1660 AAVDVDNSA

-1692 VALATFTQA
+1692 AALATFTQA

-1744 PVNDAPTIVSDGGT
+1744 PVNDAPTIISNGGT
-1758 AAASITVAEHV
+1758 AAASIHVAEHV

-1774 VTGADVDVPVQALT
+1774 VTGADVDLPVQALI

-1801 IDATTGALSFVA
+1801 IDASTGALSFVA

-1828 YVVQVRVTDSQGG
+1828 YIVQVRVTDSQGG

-1854 AEAISP
+1854 AEVRPSGPA
-1860 LLPPSLIPMPS
+1860 LPPSLIPMPS
-1871 VQAGTSVQPHDEPLP
+1871 AQAGTSVQAHDEPLS
-1886 FAVRQEPVNAAVS
+1886 FTTRQESVNAVS

-1910 RYTDS
+1910 RYTGS

-1921 PPSGDVRHGEG
+1921 PHSGDVHHEEE
-1932 QPAASRSVQ
+1932 PPVASRPVQ
-1941 SDHRGPW
+1941 SDDREPW
-1948 NSSPISPT
+1948 NSSPISST
-1956 DAIEAGRDGNSGSQP
+1956 DAIEAGRDGDSGPQP
-1971 SATELV
+1971 SANELV

-1991 VTVDREP
+1991 VAVDREP
-1998 QSLMAQVTALT
+1998 QSLMAQVTALA

-2015 GFVLWAVRKGKL
+2015 GFVLWAVRKGRL

-2038 SAEEPGRRQRLRPRL
+2038 SAEGPGRGQHLRPQLLTPTSSPSHGPVNIP

>member
-1 MPPRYIV
+1 
-8 SSPLQDDGLS
+8 
-18 TEKEA
+18 
-23 GNWVYVRL
+23 
-31 SGAGMFNLFKKLR
+31 MFDFIKKYLR
-44 RKPAEAPPVS
+44 RNGEPSERPSSLATP
-54 QSAAPSTIKQSLLS
+54 SAFKQSLLS

-77 AAAATAAEVH
+77 AAAATAAEVQ

-99 VSSEGTVESTTHEQ
+99 VSSEGTAESTTPEQ

-121 AMASYTPGE
+121 AIGSYSPGE
-130 SATEVVF
+130 SSTEVVF

-166 GVEQIAASL
+166 GVEQIAESL
-175 SGRSGIDAIHL
+175 TGRSGIDAIHL

-199 GTLNAESMSTRY
+199 GTLNAESMSTHY
-211 ADELTTIQ
+211 ADEFTTIQ

-237 GDVGQAAV
+237 GEVGQAAV

-253 ADVAANSDRTG
+253 ADVAASSDRTG

-315 HDGTQKWASDWS
+315 HDGTQKWASDWT

-338 GDVHVAAS
+338 GDVHVASS
-346 QLRIDAGSVGNQAS
+346 QLRIDAGSVGDQAS

-395 TTYTTLTD
+395 KTYTTLTD

-431 QFIVTGVGGGDPLY
+431 QFIVTGVGGGDRLY

-450 VSYDTGAANSAPT
+450 VGYDTGAANSAPA

-471 TASITVGENSTVV
+471 TASVTVGENSTVV

-513 SNSTGQLSFVSAPSY
+513 HNSTGQLSFVSAPSY

-552 TDTQAIAVTVTNVNE
+552 TDTQALAVTVANVNE

-572 ALSANTVAENA
+572 ALSANTVAEHA

-597 DTGDTK
+597 DMGDTK

-617 NSSTG
+617 NSSAG
-622 QLTVANAS
+622 QITVANRS
-630 LLNYESATS
+630 LINYERATS
-639 HTVTARVTD
+639 HNLTVRVTD

-684 IAENSTA
+684 IAENATA

-697 SDADTRQTLGYSIV
+697 SDADTRQTLAYSIV

-746 IYDVTVQ
+746 VYDVTVQ
-753 VSDGNGGVDS
+753 VSDGSGGVDS

-774 ERPTDLSLSANTI
+774 ERPTDLSLSANTV

-793 GTVVGTVSGTDPDAG
+793 GTVVGTVSG
-808 DTKSYSLTN
+808 S
-817 TAGGRF
+817 
-823 AINRTTGALTVANST
+823 
-838 LLNYEAATSHAVTV
+838 
-852 RVTDRGG
+852 
-859 LTYDE
+859 
-864 TFTINLTNVHE
+864 
-875 APSGTNATV
+875 
-884 TINED
+884 
-889 TSHILT
+889 
-895 AANFGFS
+895 
-902 DVDAGDALSA
+902 
-912 VRIDTL
+912 
-918 PTAGT
+918 
-923 LTLSGVA
+923 
-930 VTAGQVIT
+930 
-938 TADLAAGQ
+938 
-946 LVFTPAANANGT
+946 
-958 GYARVT
+958 
-964 FSVRDSTSLYDPTPN
+964 
-979 QLTVNVTAV
+979 
-988 NDRPTDLS
+988 
-996 LSANTIA
+996 
-1003 EHAANGTVVGT
+1003 
-1014 VSGTDP
+1014 DP

-1094 TNATVTITEDTSHIL
+1094 TNATVTITEDTAHIL

-1131 TLPTAGTLTLSGVAV
+1131 TLPTAGTLTLSGTAV
-1146 TAGQVITTADLAAG
+1146 TAGQVITPADLAAG

-1184 STSLYDPTPNQLT
+1184 STNLYDPTPNTLT
-1197 VNVTAVND
+1197 VN
-1205 RPTDLSLSA
+1205 
-1214 NTIAE
+1214 I
-1219 HAANGTVV
+1219 
-1227 GTVSGTDPDAG
+1227 
-1238 DTKSYSL
+1238 
-1245 TNTAGGRF
+1245 
-1253 AINRTTG
+1253 
-1260 ALTVANSTLLNYE
+1260 
-1273 AATSH
+1273 
-1278 AVTVRVTDRG
+1278 
-1288 GLTYDETFTIN
+1288 
-1299 LTNVNEAPSGT
+1299 
-1310 NATVTITEDTSHIL
+1310 
-1324 TAANFGFSDV
+1324 
-1334 DAGDA
+1334 
-1339 LSAVRIDTLPT
+1339 
-1350 AGTLTLSGVAVTAG
+1350 
-1364 QVITTADLAAG
+1364 
-1375 QLVFTPA
+1375 
-1382 ANANGTGYARVT
+1382 
-1394 FSVRDS
+1394 
-1400 TSLYDP
+1400 
-1406 TPNQLTVNVTAVNDR
+1406 
-1421 PTDLSLSANT
+1421 
-1431 IAEHAANGTVVG
+1431 
-1443 TVSGTDPDA
+1443 
-1452 GDTKSYSL
+1452 
-1460 TNTAG
+1460 
-1465 GRFAINRT
+1465 
-1473 TGALTVANSTLLNYE
+1473 
-1488 AATSHAVTVRV
+1488 
-1499 TDRGGLTYD
+1499 
-1508 ETFTINLTNVNEAP
+1508 
-1522 SGTNATVTI
+1522 
-1531 TEDTSHILTAANF
+1531 
-1544 GFSDVDAGDALSAV
+1544 
-1558 RIDTLPTAGTLTLSG
+1558 
-1573 VAVTAGQVITTADLA
+1573 
-1588 AGQLVFTPAANANG
+1588 
-1602 TGYARVTFSVRDST
+1602 
-1616 SLYDPTPNQLTVNVT
+1616 T

-1647 AEGGL
+1647 AEGGT

-1660 AVVDVDNSA
+1660 AAVDVDNSA

-1744 PVNDAPTIVSDGGT
+1744 PVNDAPTIISNGGT
-1758 AAASITVAEHV
+1758 AAASINVAEHV

-1774 VTGADVDVPVQALT
+1774 VTGADVDLPVQALT

-1801 IDATTGALSFVA
+1801 IDASTGALSFVA

-1828 YVVQVRVTDSQGG
+1828 YIVQVRVTDSQGG

-1854 AEAISP
+1854 AEVRPSGPA
-1860 LLPPSLIPMPS
+1860 LPPSLIPMPS
-1871 VQAGTSVQPHDEPLP
+1871 AQAGLSVQAHDEPLS
-1886 FAVRQEPVNAAVS
+1886 FTTRQESVNAVS

-1910 RYTDS
+1910 RYTGS

-1921 PPSGDVRHGEG
+1921 PHSGDVHHEEE
-1932 QPAASRSVQ
+1932 PPVASRPVQ
-1941 SDHRGPW
+1941 SDDREPW
-1948 NSSPISPT
+1948 NSSPILST
-1956 DAIEAGRDGNSGSQP
+1956 DAIEAGRDGDSGPQP
-1971 SATELV
+1971 SANELV

-1991 VTVDREP
+1991 VAVDREP
-1998 QSLMAQVTALT
+1998 QSLMAQVTALA

-2015 GFVLWAVRKGKL
+2015 GFVLWAVRKGRL

-2038 SAEEPGRRQRLRPRL
+2038 SAEGPGRGQHLRPQLLTPTSSPSHGPVNIP

>member
-1 MPPRYIV
+1 
-8 SSPLQDDGLS
+8 
-18 TEKEA
+18 
-23 GNWVYVRL
+23 
-31 SGAGMFNLFKKLR
+31 MFDFIKKYLR
-44 RKPAEAPPVS
+44 RNGEPSERPSSLATP
-54 QSAAPSTIKQSLLS
+54 SAFKQSLLS

-77 AAAATAAEVH
+77 AAAATAAEVQ

-99 VSSEGTVESTTHEQ
+99 VSSEGTDESTTPEQ

-121 AMASYTPGE
+121 AIGSYSPGE
-130 SATEVVF
+130 SSTEVVF

-166 GVEQIAASL
+166 GVEQIAESL
-175 SGRSGIDAIHL
+175 TGRSGIDAIHL
-186 ISHGDAGTLQLGT
+186 ISHGDAGTLQVGT
-199 GTLNAESMSTRY
+199 GTLTAESMSTRY
-211 ADELTTIQ
+211 VDELATVQ
-219 QTLSEQADILV
+219 QALSEQADILV

-304 GDQFSSSSYDN
+304 GDQFSLSSYDN

-338 GDVHVAAS
+338 GDVHVASS

-395 TTYTTLTD
+395 KTYTTLTD

-431 QFIVTGVGGGDPLY
+431 QFLVTGVGGGDSLS

-471 TASITVGENSTVV
+471 TASVTVGENSTVV

-499 YSIAGGADAARFTI
+499 YSIAGGADAGRFTI
-513 SNSTGQLSFVSAPSY
+513 NNSTGQLSFASAPSY

-552 TDTQAIAVTVTNVNE
+552 TDTQALAVTVANVNE

-588 VGTVSGSDV
+588 VGTVSGTDS
-597 DTGDTK
+597 DTGDTR

-622 QLTVANAS
+622 QITVANRS
-630 LLNYESATS
+630 LLNYESVTS
-639 HTVTARVTD
+639 HNLTVRVTD

-684 IAENSTA
+684 IAENATA

-697 SDADTRQTLGYSIV
+697 SDADTRQTLAYSIV

-746 IYDVTVQ
+746 VYDVTVQ
-753 VSDGNGGVDS
+753 VSDGSGGVDS

-774 ERPTDLSLSANTI
+774 ERPTDLSLSANTV

-793 GTVVGTVSGTDPDAG
+793 GTVVGTV
-808 DTKSYSLTN
+808 
-817 TAGGRF
+817 
-823 AINRTTGALTVANST
+823 TGS
-838 LLNYEAATSHAVTV
+838 
-852 RVTDRGG
+852 
-859 LTYDE
+859 
-864 TFTINLTNVHE
+864 
-875 APSGTNATV
+875 
-884 TINED
+884 
-889 TSHILT
+889 
-895 AANFGFS
+895 
-902 DVDAGDALSA
+902 
-912 VRIDTL
+912 
-918 PTAGT
+918 
-923 LTLSGVA
+923 
-930 VTAGQVIT
+930 
-938 TADLAAGQ
+938 
-946 LVFTPAANANGT
+946 
-958 GYARVT
+958 
-964 FSVRDSTSLYDPTPN
+964 
-979 QLTVNVTAV
+979 
-988 NDRPTDLS
+988 
-996 LSANTIA
+996 
-1003 EHAANGTVVGT
+1003 
-1014 VSGTDP
+1014 DP

-1094 TNATVTITEDTSHIL
+1094 TNATVTITEDTAHVL

-1131 TLPTAGTLTLSGVAV
+1131 TLPTAGTLTLSGTAV

-1168 NANGTGYA
+1168 DANGTGYA
-1176 RVTFSVRD
+1176 RVAFSVRD
-1184 STSLYDPTPNQLT
+1184 STSLYDPTPNT
-1197 VNVTAVND
+1197 
-1205 RPTDLSLSA
+1205 
-1214 NTIAE
+1214 
-1219 HAANGTVV
+1219 
-1227 GTVSGTDPDAG
+1227 
-1238 DTKSYSL
+1238 
-1245 TNTAGGRF
+1245 
-1253 AINRTTG
+1253 
-1260 ALTVANSTLLNYE
+1260 
-1273 AATSH
+1273 
-1278 AVTVRVTDRG
+1278 
-1288 GLTYDETFTIN
+1288 
-1299 LTNVNEAPSGT
+1299 
-1310 NATVTITEDTSHIL
+1310 
-1324 TAANFGFSDV
+1324 
-1334 DAGDA
+1334 
-1339 LSAVRIDTLPT
+1339 
-1350 AGTLTLSGVAVTAG
+1350 
-1364 QVITTADLAAG
+1364 
-1375 QLVFTPA
+1375 
-1382 ANANGTGYARVT
+1382 
-1394 FSVRDS
+1394 
-1400 TSLYDP
+1400 
-1406 TPNQLTVNVTAVNDR
+1406 
-1421 PTDLSLSANT
+1421 
-1431 IAEHAANGTVVG
+1431 
-1443 TVSGTDPDA
+1443 
-1452 GDTKSYSL
+1452 
-1460 TNTAG
+1460 
-1465 GRFAINRT
+1465 
-1473 TGALTVANSTLLNYE
+1473 
-1488 AATSHAVTVRV
+1488 
-1499 TDRGGLTYD
+1499 
-1508 ETFTINLTNVNEAP
+1508 
-1522 SGTNATVTI
+1522 
-1531 TEDTSHILTAANF
+1531 
-1544 GFSDVDAGDALSAV
+1544 
-1558 RIDTLPTAGTLTLSG
+1558 
-1573 VAVTAGQVITTADLA
+1573 
-1588 AGQLVFTPAANANG
+1588 
-1602 TGYARVTFSVRDST
+1602 
-1616 SLYDPTPNQLTVNVT
+1616 LTVNVT

-1637 VITAN
+1637 VMTAN

-1647 AEGGL
+1647 AEGGT

-1660 AVVDVDNSA
+1660 AAVDVDNSA
-1669 AQLRFSVGTG
+1669 AQIRFSVGTG

-1744 PVNDAPTIVSDGGT
+1744 PVNDAPTIINNEG
-1758 AAASITVAEHV
+1758 AATASINVAEHV

-1774 VTGADVDVPVQALT
+1774 VTGADVDLPVQALT

-1801 IDATTGALSFVA
+1801 IDASTGALSFVA

-1828 YVVQVRVTDSQGG
+1828 YIVQVRVTDSQGG

-1854 AEAISP
+1854 AEARPSGP
-1860 LLPPSLIPMPS
+1860 ALPPSLIPMPS
-1871 VQAGTSVQPHDEPLP
+1871 VQAGTSVQPHDEPLS
-1886 FAVRQEPVNAAVS
+1886 FTTRQEPVNAVS

-1910 RYTDS
+1910 PYAGS

-1921 PPSGDVRHGEG
+1921 PHSGDVHHEEE
-1932 QPAASRSVQ
+1932 PPVASRSVQ
-1941 SDHRGPW
+1941 SDDREPR
-1948 NSSPISPT
+1948 NSSPISST
-1956 DAIEAGRDGNSGSQP
+1956 DAIEAGRDGDSGPQP
-1971 SATELV
+1971 SASELV
-1977 LNKLDEVIL
+1977 LNKLDEMIL

-1991 VTVDREP
+1991 VAVDREP

-2009 GTTLSV
+2009 GATLSV
-2015 GFVLWAVRKGKL
+2015 GFVLWAVRKGRL

-2038 SAEEPGRRQRLRPRL
+2038 SAEGPGLGQHLRPRLLTKPSPQSQGPVNIP

>member
-1 MPPRYIV
+1 
-8 SSPLQDDGLS
+8 
-18 TEKEA
+18 
-23 GNWVYVRL
+23 
-31 SGAGMFNLFKKLR
+31 MFDFIKKYLR
-44 RKPAEAPPVS
+44 RNGEPSERPSSLATP
-54 QSAAPSTIKQSLLS
+54 SAFKQSLLS

-77 AAAATAAEVH
+77 AAAATAAEVQ

-99 VSSEGTVESTTHEQ
+99 VSSEGTDESTTPEQ

-121 AMASYTPGE
+121 AIGSYSPGE
-130 SATEVVF
+130 SSTEVVF

-166 GVEQIAASL
+166 GVEQIAESL
-175 SGRSGIDAIHL
+175 TGRSGIDAIHL
-186 ISHGDAGTLQLGT
+186 ISHGDAGTLHVGT
-199 GTLNAESMSTRY
+199 GTLTAESMSTRY
-211 ADELTTIQ
+211 VDELATVQ
-219 QTLSEQADILV
+219 QALSEQADILV

-304 GDQFSSSSYDN
+304 GDQFSLSSYDN

-338 GDVHVAAS
+338 GDVHVASS

-395 TTYTTLTD
+395 KTYTTLTD

-431 QFIVTGVGGGDPLY
+431 QFLVTGVGGGDSLS

-471 TASITVGENSTVV
+471 TASVTVGENSTVV

-499 YSIAGGADAARFTI
+499 YSIAGGADAGRFTI
-513 SNSTGQLSFVSAPSY
+513 NNSTGQLSFASAPSY

-552 TDTQAIAVTVTNVNE
+552 TDTQALAVTVANVNE

-588 VGTVSGSDV
+588 VGTVSGTDS
-597 DTGDTK
+597 DTGDTR

-622 QLTVANAS
+622 QITVANRS
-630 LLNYESATS
+630 LLNYESVTS
-639 HTVTARVTD
+639 HNLTVRVTD

-684 IAENSTA
+684 IAENATA

-697 SDADTRQTLGYSIV
+697 SDADTRQTLAYSIV

-746 IYDVTVQ
+746 VYDVTVQ
-753 VSDGNGGVDS
+753 VSDGSGGVDS

-774 ERPTDLSLSANTI
+774 ERPTDLSLSANTV

-793 GTVVGTVSGTDPDAG
+793 GTVVGTV
-808 DTKSYSLTN
+808 
-817 TAGGRF
+817 
-823 AINRTTGALTVANST
+823 TGS
-838 LLNYEAATSHAVTV
+838 
-852 RVTDRGG
+852 
-859 LTYDE
+859 
-864 TFTINLTNVHE
+864 
-875 APSGTNATV
+875 
-884 TINED
+884 
-889 TSHILT
+889 
-895 AANFGFS
+895 
-902 DVDAGDALSA
+902 
-912 VRIDTL
+912 
-918 PTAGT
+918 
-923 LTLSGVA
+923 
-930 VTAGQVIT
+930 
-938 TADLAAGQ
+938 
-946 LVFTPAANANGT
+946 
-958 GYARVT
+958 
-964 FSVRDSTSLYDPTPN
+964 
-979 QLTVNVTAV
+979 
-988 NDRPTDLS
+988 
-996 LSANTIA
+996 
-1003 EHAANGTVVGT
+1003 
-1014 VSGTDP
+1014 DP

-1094 TNATVTITEDTSHIL
+1094 TNATVTITEDTAHVL

-1131 TLPTAGTLTLSGVAV
+1131 TLPTAGTLTLSGTAV
-1146 TAGQVITTADLAAG
+1146 TAGQVITTADLAAS

-1176 RVTFSVRD
+1176 RVAFSVRD
-1184 STSLYDPTPNQLT
+1184 STSLYDPTPNT
-1197 VNVTAVND
+1197 
-1205 RPTDLSLSA
+1205 
-1214 NTIAE
+1214 
-1219 HAANGTVV
+1219 
-1227 GTVSGTDPDAG
+1227 
-1238 DTKSYSL
+1238 
-1245 TNTAGGRF
+1245 
-1253 AINRTTG
+1253 
-1260 ALTVANSTLLNYE
+1260 
-1273 AATSH
+1273 
-1278 AVTVRVTDRG
+1278 
-1288 GLTYDETFTIN
+1288 
-1299 LTNVNEAPSGT
+1299 
-1310 NATVTITEDTSHIL
+1310 
-1324 TAANFGFSDV
+1324 
-1334 DAGDA
+1334 
-1339 LSAVRIDTLPT
+1339 
-1350 AGTLTLSGVAVTAG
+1350 
-1364 QVITTADLAAG
+1364 
-1375 QLVFTPA
+1375 
-1382 ANANGTGYARVT
+1382 
-1394 FSVRDS
+1394 
-1400 TSLYDP
+1400 
-1406 TPNQLTVNVTAVNDR
+1406 
-1421 PTDLSLSANT
+1421 
-1431 IAEHAANGTVVG
+1431 
-1443 TVSGTDPDA
+1443 
-1452 GDTKSYSL
+1452 
-1460 TNTAG
+1460 
-1465 GRFAINRT
+1465 
-1473 TGALTVANSTLLNYE
+1473 
-1488 AATSHAVTVRV
+1488 
-1499 TDRGGLTYD
+1499 
-1508 ETFTINLTNVNEAP
+1508 
-1522 SGTNATVTI
+1522 
-1531 TEDTSHILTAANF
+1531 
-1544 GFSDVDAGDALSAV
+1544 
-1558 RIDTLPTAGTLTLSG
+1558 
-1573 VAVTAGQVITTADLA
+1573 
-1588 AGQLVFTPAANANG
+1588 
-1602 TGYARVTFSVRDST
+1602 
-1616 SLYDPTPNQLTVNVT
+1616 LTVNVT

-1637 VITAN
+1637 VMTAN

-1647 AEGGL
+1647 AEGGT

-1660 AVVDVDNSA
+1660 AAVDVDNSA
-1669 AQLRFSVGTG
+1669 AQIRFSVGTG

-1744 PVNDAPTIVSDGGT
+1744 PVNDAPTIINNEG
-1758 AAASITVAEHV
+1758 AATASINVAEHV

-1774 VTGADVDVPVQALT
+1774 VTGADVDLPVQALT

-1801 IDATTGALSFVA
+1801 IDASTGALSFVA

-1828 YVVQVRVTDSQGG
+1828 YIVQVRVTDSQGG

-1854 AEAISP
+1854 AEARPSGP
-1860 LLPPSLIPMPS
+1860 ALPPSLIPMPS
-1871 VQAGTSVQPHDEPLP
+1871 VQAGTSVQPHDEPLS
-1886 FAVRQEPVNAAVS
+1886 FTTRQEPVNAVS

-1910 RYTDS
+1910 PYAGS

-1921 PPSGDVRHGEG
+1921 PHSGDVHHEEE
-1932 QPAASRSVQ
+1932 PPVASRSVQ
-1941 SDHRGPW
+1941 SDDREPR
-1948 NSSPISPT
+1948 NSSPISST
-1956 DAIEAGRDGNSGSQP
+1956 DAIEAGRDGDSGPQP
-1971 SATELV
+1971 SASELV
-1977 LNKLDEVIL
+1977 LNKLDEMIL

-1991 VTVDREP
+1991 VAVDREP

-2009 GTTLSV
+2009 GATLSV
-2015 GFVLWAVRKGKL
+2015 GFVLWAVRKGRL

-2038 SAEEPGRRQRLRPRL
+2038 SAEGPGLGQHLRPRLLTKPSPQSQGPVNIP

>member
-1 MPPRYIV
+1 
-8 SSPLQDDGLS
+8 
-18 TEKEA
+18 
-23 GNWVYVRL
+23 
-31 SGAGMFNLFKKLR
+31 MFDFIKKYLR
-44 RKPAEAPPVS
+44 RNGEPSERPSSLATP
-54 QSAAPSTIKQSLLS
+54 SAFKQSLLS

-77 AAAATAAEVH
+77 AAAATAAEVQ

-99 VSSEGTVESTTHEQ
+99 VSSEGTDESTTPEQ

-121 AMASYTPGE
+121 AIGSYSPGE
-130 SATEVVF
+130 SSTEVVF

-166 GVEQIAASL
+166 GVEQIAESL
-175 SGRSGIDAIHL
+175 TGRSGIDAIHL
-186 ISHGDAGTLQLGT
+186 ISHGDAGTLQVGT
-199 GTLNAESMSTRY
+199 GTLTAESMSTRY
-211 ADELTTIQ
+211 VDELATVQ
-219 QTLSEQADILV
+219 QALSEQADILV

-304 GDQFSSSSYDN
+304 GDQFSLSSYDN

-338 GDVHVAAS
+338 GDVHVASS

-395 TTYTTLTD
+395 KTYTTLTD

-431 QFIVTGVGGGDPLY
+431 QFLVTGVGGGDSLS

-471 TASITVGENSTVV
+471 TASVTVGENSTVV

-499 YSIAGGADAARFTI
+499 YSIAGGADAGRFTI
-513 SNSTGQLSFVSAPSY
+513 NNSTGQLSFASAPSY

-541 VTVQVSDGQGG
+541 VTVQVSDGQGD
-552 TDTQAIAVTVTNVNE
+552 TDTQALAVTVANVNE

-588 VGTVSGSDV
+588 VGTVSGTDS
-597 DTGDTK
+597 DTGDTR

-622 QLTVANAS
+622 QITVANRS
-630 LLNYESATS
+630 LLNYESVTS
-639 HTVTARVTD
+639 HNLTVRVTD

-684 IAENSTA
+684 IAENATA

-697 SDADTRQTLGYSIV
+697 SDADTRQTLAYSIV

-746 IYDVTVQ
+746 VYDVTVQ
-753 VSDGNGGVDS
+753 VSDGSGGVDS

-774 ERPTDLSLSANTI
+774 ERPTDLSLSANTV

-793 GTVVGTVSGTDPDAG
+793 GTVVGTV
-808 DTKSYSLTN
+808 
-817 TAGGRF
+817 
-823 AINRTTGALTVANST
+823 TGS
-838 LLNYEAATSHAVTV
+838 
-852 RVTDRGG
+852 
-859 LTYDE
+859 
-864 TFTINLTNVHE
+864 
-875 APSGTNATV
+875 
-884 TINED
+884 
-889 TSHILT
+889 
-895 AANFGFS
+895 
-902 DVDAGDALSA
+902 
-912 VRIDTL
+912 
-918 PTAGT
+918 
-923 LTLSGVA
+923 
-930 VTAGQVIT
+930 
-938 TADLAAGQ
+938 
-946 LVFTPAANANGT
+946 
-958 GYARVT
+958 
-964 FSVRDSTSLYDPTPN
+964 
-979 QLTVNVTAV
+979 
-988 NDRPTDLS
+988 
-996 LSANTIA
+996 
-1003 EHAANGTVVGT
+1003 
-1014 VSGTDP
+1014 DP

-1094 TNATVTITEDTSHIL
+1094 TNATVTITEDTAHVL

-1131 TLPTAGTLTLSGVAV
+1131 TLPTAGTLTLSGTAV
-1146 TAGQVITTADLAAG
+1146 TAGQVITTADLAAS

-1176 RVTFSVRD
+1176 RVAFSVRD
-1184 STSLYDPTPNQLT
+1184 STSLYDPTPNT
-1197 VNVTAVND
+1197 
-1205 RPTDLSLSA
+1205 
-1214 NTIAE
+1214 
-1219 HAANGTVV
+1219 
-1227 GTVSGTDPDAG
+1227 
-1238 DTKSYSL
+1238 
-1245 TNTAGGRF
+1245 
-1253 AINRTTG
+1253 
-1260 ALTVANSTLLNYE
+1260 
-1273 AATSH
+1273 
-1278 AVTVRVTDRG
+1278 
-1288 GLTYDETFTIN
+1288 
-1299 LTNVNEAPSGT
+1299 
-1310 NATVTITEDTSHIL
+1310 
-1324 TAANFGFSDV
+1324 
-1334 DAGDA
+1334 
-1339 LSAVRIDTLPT
+1339 
-1350 AGTLTLSGVAVTAG
+1350 
-1364 QVITTADLAAG
+1364 
-1375 QLVFTPA
+1375 
-1382 ANANGTGYARVT
+1382 
-1394 FSVRDS
+1394 
-1400 TSLYDP
+1400 
-1406 TPNQLTVNVTAVNDR
+1406 
-1421 PTDLSLSANT
+1421 
-1431 IAEHAANGTVVG
+1431 
-1443 TVSGTDPDA
+1443 
-1452 GDTKSYSL
+1452 
-1460 TNTAG
+1460 
-1465 GRFAINRT
+1465 
-1473 TGALTVANSTLLNYE
+1473 
-1488 AATSHAVTVRV
+1488 
-1499 TDRGGLTYD
+1499 
-1508 ETFTINLTNVNEAP
+1508 
-1522 SGTNATVTI
+1522 
-1531 TEDTSHILTAANF
+1531 
-1544 GFSDVDAGDALSAV
+1544 
-1558 RIDTLPTAGTLTLSG
+1558 
-1573 VAVTAGQVITTADLA
+1573 
-1588 AGQLVFTPAANANG
+1588 
-1602 TGYARVTFSVRDST
+1602 
-1616 SLYDPTPNQLTVNVT
+1616 LTVNVT

-1637 VITAN
+1637 VMTAN

-1647 AEGGL
+1647 AEGGT

-1660 AVVDVDNSA
+1660 AAVDVDNSA
-1669 AQLRFSVGTG
+1669 AQIRFSVGTG

-1744 PVNDAPTIVSDGGT
+1744 PVNDAPTIINNEG
-1758 AAASITVAEHV
+1758 AATASINVAEHV

-1774 VTGADVDVPVQALT
+1774 VTGADVDLPVQALT

-1801 IDATTGALSFVA
+1801 IDASTGALSFVA

-1828 YVVQVRVTDSQGG
+1828 YIVQVRVTDSQGG

-1854 AEAISP
+1854 AEARPSGP
-1860 LLPPSLIPMPS
+1860 ALPPSLIPMPS
-1871 VQAGTSVQPHDEPLP
+1871 VQAGTSVQPHDEPLS
-1886 FAVRQEPVNAAVS
+1886 FTTRQEPVNAVS

-1910 RYTDS
+1910 PYAGS

-1921 PPSGDVRHGEG
+1921 PHSGDVHHEEE
-1932 QPAASRSVQ
+1932 PPVASRSVQ
-1941 SDHRGPW
+1941 SDDREPR
-1948 NSSPISPT
+1948 NSSPISST
-1956 DAIEAGRDGNSGSQP
+1956 DAIEAGRDGDSGPQP
-1971 SATELV
+1971 SASELV
-1977 LNKLDEVIL
+1977 LNKLDEMIL

-1991 VTVDREP
+1991 IAVDREP

-2009 GTTLSV
+2009 GATLSV
-2015 GFVLWAVRKGKL
+2015 GFVLWAVRKGRL

-2038 SAEEPGRRQRLRPRL
+2038 SAEGPGLGQHLRPRLLTKPSPQSQGPVNIP

>member
-1 MPPRYIV
+1 
-8 SSPLQDDGLS
+8 
-18 TEKEA
+18 
-23 GNWVYVRL
+23 
-31 SGAGMFNLFKKLR
+31 MFDFIKKYLR
-44 RKPAEAPPVS
+44 RNGEPSERPSSLATP
-54 QSAAPSTIKQSLLS
+54 SAFKQSLLS

-77 AAAATAAEVH
+77 AAAATAAEVQ

-99 VSSEGTVESTTHEQ
+99 VSSEGTDESTTPEQ

-121 AMASYTPGE
+121 AIGSYSPGE
-130 SATEVVF
+130 SSTEVVF

-166 GVEQIAASL
+166 GVEQIAESL
-175 SGRSGIDAIHL
+175 TGRSGIDAIHL
-186 ISHGDAGTLQLGT
+186 ISHGDAGTLHVGT
-199 GTLNAESMSTRY
+199 GTLTAESMSTRY
-211 ADELTTIQ
+211 VDELATVQ
-219 QTLSEQADILV
+219 QALSEQADILV

-304 GDQFSSSSYDN
+304 GDQFSLSSYDN

-338 GDVHVAAS
+338 GDVHVASS

-395 TTYTTLTD
+395 KTYTTLTD

-431 QFIVTGVGGGDPLY
+431 QFLVTGVGGGDSLS

-471 TASITVGENSTVV
+471 TASVTVGENSTVV

-499 YSIAGGADAARFTI
+499 YSIAGGADAGRFTI
-513 SNSTGQLSFVSAPSY
+513 NNSTGQLSFASAPSY

-552 TDTQAIAVTVTNVNE
+552 TDTQALAVTVANVNE

-588 VGTVSGSDV
+588 VGTVSGTDS
-597 DTGDTK
+597 DTGDTR

-622 QLTVANAS
+622 QITVANRS
-630 LLNYESATS
+630 LLNYESVTS
-639 HTVTARVTD
+639 HNLTVRVTD

-684 IAENSTA
+684 IAENATA

-697 SDADTRQTLGYSIV
+697 SDADTRQTLAYSIV

-746 IYDVTVQ
+746 VYDVTVQ
-753 VSDGNGGVDS
+753 VSDGSGGVDS

-774 ERPTDLSLSANTI
+774 ERPTDLSLSANTV

-793 GTVVGTVSGTDPDAG
+793 GTVVGTV
-808 DTKSYSLTN
+808 
-817 TAGGRF
+817 
-823 AINRTTGALTVANST
+823 TGS
-838 LLNYEAATSHAVTV
+838 
-852 RVTDRGG
+852 
-859 LTYDE
+859 
-864 TFTINLTNVHE
+864 
-875 APSGTNATV
+875 
-884 TINED
+884 
-889 TSHILT
+889 
-895 AANFGFS
+895 
-902 DVDAGDALSA
+902 
-912 VRIDTL
+912 
-918 PTAGT
+918 
-923 LTLSGVA
+923 
-930 VTAGQVIT
+930 
-938 TADLAAGQ
+938 
-946 LVFTPAANANGT
+946 
-958 GYARVT
+958 
-964 FSVRDSTSLYDPTPN
+964 
-979 QLTVNVTAV
+979 
-988 NDRPTDLS
+988 
-996 LSANTIA
+996 
-1003 EHAANGTVVGT
+1003 
-1014 VSGTDP
+1014 DP

-1094 TNATVTITEDTSHIL
+1094 TNATVTITEDTAHVL

-1131 TLPTAGTLTLSGVAV
+1131 TLPTAGTLTLSGTAV
-1146 TAGQVITTADLAAG
+1146 TAGQVITTADLAAS

-1176 RVTFSVRD
+1176 RVAFSVRD
-1184 STSLYDPTPNQLT
+1184 STSLYDPTPNT
-1197 VNVTAVND
+1197 
-1205 RPTDLSLSA
+1205 
-1214 NTIAE
+1214 
-1219 HAANGTVV
+1219 
-1227 GTVSGTDPDAG
+1227 
-1238 DTKSYSL
+1238 
-1245 TNTAGGRF
+1245 
-1253 AINRTTG
+1253 
-1260 ALTVANSTLLNYE
+1260 
-1273 AATSH
+1273 
-1278 AVTVRVTDRG
+1278 
-1288 GLTYDETFTIN
+1288 
-1299 LTNVNEAPSGT
+1299 
-1310 NATVTITEDTSHIL
+1310 
-1324 TAANFGFSDV
+1324 
-1334 DAGDA
+1334 
-1339 LSAVRIDTLPT
+1339 
-1350 AGTLTLSGVAVTAG
+1350 
-1364 QVITTADLAAG
+1364 
-1375 QLVFTPA
+1375 
-1382 ANANGTGYARVT
+1382 
-1394 FSVRDS
+1394 
-1400 TSLYDP
+1400 
-1406 TPNQLTVNVTAVNDR
+1406 
-1421 PTDLSLSANT
+1421 
-1431 IAEHAANGTVVG
+1431 
-1443 TVSGTDPDA
+1443 
-1452 GDTKSYSL
+1452 
-1460 TNTAG
+1460 
-1465 GRFAINRT
+1465 
-1473 TGALTVANSTLLNYE
+1473 
-1488 AATSHAVTVRV
+1488 
-1499 TDRGGLTYD
+1499 
-1508 ETFTINLTNVNEAP
+1508 
-1522 SGTNATVTI
+1522 
-1531 TEDTSHILTAANF
+1531 
-1544 GFSDVDAGDALSAV
+1544 
-1558 RIDTLPTAGTLTLSG
+1558 
-1573 VAVTAGQVITTADLA
+1573 
-1588 AGQLVFTPAANANG
+1588 
-1602 TGYARVTFSVRDST
+1602 
-1616 SLYDPTPNQLTVNVT
+1616 LTVNVT

-1637 VITAN
+1637 VMTAN

-1647 AEGGL
+1647 AEGGT

-1660 AVVDVDNSA
+1660 AAVDVDNSA
-1669 AQLRFSVGTG
+1669 AQIRFSVGTG

-1744 PVNDAPTIVSDGGT
+1744 PVNDAPTIINNEG
-1758 AAASITVAEHV
+1758 AATASINVAEHV

-1774 VTGADVDVPVQALT
+1774 VTGADVDLPVQALT

-1801 IDATTGALSFVA
+1801 IDASTGALSFVA

-1828 YVVQVRVTDSQGG
+1828 YIVQVRVTDSQGG

-1854 AEAISP
+1854 AEVRPSGPA
-1860 LLPPSLIPMPS
+1860 LPPSLIPMPS
-1871 VQAGTSVQPHDEPLP
+1871 AQAGLSVQAHDEPLS
-1886 FAVRQEPVNAAVS
+1886 FTTRQESVNAVS

-1910 RYTDS
+1910 PYAGS

-1921 PPSGDVRHGEG
+1921 PHSGDVHHEEE
-1932 QPAASRSVQ
+1932 PPVASRSVQ
-1941 SDHRGPW
+1941 SDDREPR
-1948 NSSPISPT
+1948 NSSPISST
-1956 DAIEAGRDGNSGSQP
+1956 DAIEAGRDGDSGPQP
-1971 SATELV
+1971 SASELV
-1977 LNKLDEVIL
+1977 LNKLDEMIL

-1991 VTVDREP
+1991 VAVDREP

-2009 GTTLSV
+2009 GATLSV
-2015 GFVLWAVRKGKL
+2015 GFVLWAVRKGRL

-2038 SAEEPGRRQRLRPRL
+2038 SAEGPGLGQHLRPRLLTKPSPQSQGPVNIP

>member
-774 ERPTDLSLSANTI
+774 E
-787 AEHAAN
+787 
-793 GTVVGTVSGTDPDAG
+793 
-808 DTKSYSLTN
+808 
-817 TAGGRF
+817 
-823 AINRTTGALTVANST
+823 
-838 LLNYEAATSHAVTV
+838 
-852 RVTDRGG
+852 
-859 LTYDE
+859 
-864 TFTINLTNVHE
+864 
-875 APSGTNATV
+875 
-884 TINED
+884 
-889 TSHILT
+889 
-895 AANFGFS
+895 
-902 DVDAGDALSA
+902 
-912 VRIDTL
+912 
-918 PTAGT
+918 
-923 LTLSGVA
+923 
-930 VTAGQVIT
+930 
-938 TADLAAGQ
+938 
-946 LVFTPAANANGT
+946 
-958 GYARVT
+958 
-964 FSVRDSTSLYDPTPN
+964 
-979 QLTVNVTAV
+979 
-988 NDRPTDLS
+988 RPTDLS

-1860 LLPPSLIPMPS
+1860 LLPSSLIPMPS

>member
-1 MPPRYIV
+1 
-8 SSPLQDDGLS
+8 
-18 TEKEA
+18 
-23 GNWVYVRL
+23 
-31 SGAGMFNLFKKLR
+31 MFDFIKKYLR
-44 RKPAEAPPVS
+44 RNGEPSERPSSLATP
-54 QSAAPSTIKQSLLS
+54 SAFKQSLLS

-77 AAAATAAEVH
+77 AAAATAAEVQ

-99 VSSEGTVESTTHEQ
+99 VSSEGTAESTTPEQ

-121 AMASYTPGE
+121 AIGSYSPGE
-130 SATEVVF
+130 SSTEVVF

-166 GVEQIAASL
+166 GVEQIAESL
-175 SGRSGIDAIHL
+175 TGRSGIDAIHL

-211 ADELTTIQ
+211 ADEFTTIQ

-237 GDVGQAAV
+237 GEVGQAAV

-315 HDGTQKWASDWS
+315 HDGTQKWASDWF

-338 GDVHVAAS
+338 GDVHVASS
-346 QLRIDAGSVGNQAS
+346 QLRIDAGSVGDQAS

-395 TTYTTLTD
+395 KTYTTLTD

-431 QFIVTGVGGGDPLY
+431 QFIVTGVGGGDRLY

-471 TASITVGENSTVV
+471 TASVTVGENSTVV

-513 SNSTGQLSFVSAPSY
+513 NNSTGQLSFVSAPSY

-552 TDTQAIAVTVTNVNE
+552 TDTQALAVTVANVNE

-572 ALSANTVAENA
+572 ALSANTVAEHA

-617 NSSTG
+617 NSSAG
-622 QLTVANAS
+622 QITVANRS
-630 LLNYESATS
+630 LINYESATS
-639 HTVTARVTD
+639 HNLTVRVTD

-684 IAENSTA
+684 IAENATA

-697 SDADTRQTLGYSIV
+697 SDADTRQTLAYSIV

-746 IYDVTVQ
+746 VYDVTVQ
-753 VSDGNGGVDS
+753 VSDGSGGVDS

-774 ERPTDLSLSANTI
+774 ERPTDLSLSANTV

-793 GTVVGTVSGTDPDAG
+793 GTVVGTVSG
-808 DTKSYSLTN
+808 S
-817 TAGGRF
+817 
-823 AINRTTGALTVANST
+823 
-838 LLNYEAATSHAVTV
+838 
-852 RVTDRGG
+852 
-859 LTYDE
+859 
-864 TFTINLTNVHE
+864 
-875 APSGTNATV
+875 
-884 TINED
+884 
-889 TSHILT
+889 
-895 AANFGFS
+895 
-902 DVDAGDALSA
+902 
-912 VRIDTL
+912 
-918 PTAGT
+918 
-923 LTLSGVA
+923 
-930 VTAGQVIT
+930 
-938 TADLAAGQ
+938 
-946 LVFTPAANANGT
+946 
-958 GYARVT
+958 
-964 FSVRDSTSLYDPTPN
+964 
-979 QLTVNVTAV
+979 
-988 NDRPTDLS
+988 
-996 LSANTIA
+996 
-1003 EHAANGTVVGT
+1003 
-1014 VSGTDP
+1014 DP

-1131 TLPTAGTLTLSGVAV
+1131 TLPTAGTLTLSGTAV

-1184 STSLYDPTPNQLT
+1184 STNLYDPTPNTLT

-1214 NTIAE
+1214 NTVAE

-1227 GTVSGTDPDAG
+1227 GTVSGSDPDAG

-1350 AGTLTLSGVAVTAG
+1350 AGTLTLSGTAVTAG

-1400 TSLYDP
+1400 TNLYDP
-1406 TPNQLTVNVTAVNDR
+1406 TPNTLTVN
-1421 PTDLSLSANT
+1421 
-1431 IAEHAANGTVVG
+1431 I
-1443 TVSGTDPDA
+1443 
-1452 GDTKSYSL
+1452 
-1460 TNTAG
+1460 
-1465 GRFAINRT
+1465 
-1473 TGALTVANSTLLNYE
+1473 
-1488 AATSHAVTVRV
+1488 
-1499 TDRGGLTYD
+1499 
-1508 ETFTINLTNVNEAP
+1508 
-1522 SGTNATVTI
+1522 
-1531 TEDTSHILTAANF
+1531 
-1544 GFSDVDAGDALSAV
+1544 
-1558 RIDTLPTAGTLTLSG
+1558 
-1573 VAVTAGQVITTADLA
+1573 
-1588 AGQLVFTPAANANG
+1588 
-1602 TGYARVTFSVRDST
+1602 
-1616 SLYDPTPNQLTVNVT
+1616 T

-1647 AEGGL
+1647 AEGGT

-1660 AVVDVDNSA
+1660 AAVDVDNSA

-1744 PVNDAPTIVSDGGT
+1744 PVNDAPTIISNGGT
-1758 AAASITVAEHV
+1758 AAASINVAEHV

-1774 VTGADVDVPVQALT
+1774 VTGADVDLPVQALT

-1801 IDATTGALSFVA
+1801 IDASTGALSFVA

-1828 YVVQVRVTDSQGG
+1828 YIVQVRVTDSQGG

-1854 AEAISP
+1854 AEVRPSGPA
-1860 LLPPSLIPMPS
+1860 LPPSLIPMPS
-1871 VQAGTSVQPHDEPLP
+1871 AQAGLSVQAHDEPLS
-1886 FAVRQEPVNAAVS
+1886 FTTRQESVNAVS

-1910 RYTDS
+1910 RYTGS

-1921 PPSGDVRHGEG
+1921 PHSGDVHHEEE
-1932 QPAASRSVQ
+1932 PPVASRPVQ
-1941 SDHRGPW
+1941 SDDREPW
-1948 NSSPISPT
+1948 NSSPILST
-1956 DAIEAGRDGNSGSQP
+1956 DAIEAGRDGDSGPQP
-1971 SATELV
+1971 SANELV

-1991 VTVDREP
+1991 VAVDREP
-1998 QSLMAQVTALT
+1998 QSLMAQVTALA

-2015 GFVLWAVRKGKL
+2015 GFVLWAVRKGRL

-2038 SAEEPGRRQRLRPRL
+2038 SAEGPGRGQHLRPQLLTPTSSPSHGPVNIP

>member
-1 MPPRYIV
+1 
-8 SSPLQDDGLS
+8 
-18 TEKEA
+18 
-23 GNWVYVRL
+23 
-31 SGAGMFNLFKKLR
+31 MFDFIKKYLR
-44 RKPAEAPPVS
+44 RNGEPSERPSSLATP
-54 QSAAPSTIKQSLLS
+54 SAFKQSLLS

-77 AAAATAAEVH
+77 AAAATAAEVQ

-99 VSSEGTVESTTHEQ
+99 VSSEGTDESTTPEQ

-121 AMASYTPGE
+121 AIGSYSPGE
-130 SATEVVF
+130 SSTEVVF

-166 GVEQIAASL
+166 GVEQIAESL
-175 SGRSGIDAIHL
+175 TGRSGIDAIHL

-199 GTLNAESMSTRY
+199 GTLNAETMSTRY
-211 ADELTTIQ
+211 ADEFTTIQ
-219 QTLSEQADILV
+219 QALSEQADILV

-304 GDQFSSSSYDN
+304 GDQFSLSSYDN

-338 GDVHVAAS
+338 GDVHVASS

-395 TTYTTLTD
+395 KTYTTLTD

-431 QFIVTGVGGGDPLY
+431 QFLVTGVGGGDSLS

-471 TASITVGENSTVV
+471 TASVTVGENSTVV

-499 YSIAGGADAARFTI
+499 YSIAGGADAGRFTI
-513 SNSTGQLSFVSAPSY
+513 NNSTGQLSFASAPSY

-552 TDTQAIAVTVTNVNE
+552 TDTQALAVTVANVNE

-588 VGTVSGSDV
+588 VGTVSGTDS
-597 DTGDTK
+597 DTGDTR

-622 QLTVANAS
+622 QITVANRS
-630 LLNYESATS
+630 LLNYESVTS
-639 HTVTARVTD
+639 HNLTVRVTD

-684 IAENSTA
+684 IAENATA

-697 SDADTRQTLGYSIV
+697 SDADTRQTLAYSIV

-746 IYDVTVQ
+746 VYDVTVQ
-753 VSDGNGGVDS
+753 VSDGSGGVDS

-774 ERPTDLSLSANTI
+774 ERPTDLSLSANTV

-793 GTVVGTVSGTDPDAG
+793 GTVVGTV
-808 DTKSYSLTN
+808 
-817 TAGGRF
+817 
-823 AINRTTGALTVANST
+823 TGS
-838 LLNYEAATSHAVTV
+838 
-852 RVTDRGG
+852 
-859 LTYDE
+859 
-864 TFTINLTNVHE
+864 
-875 APSGTNATV
+875 
-884 TINED
+884 
-889 TSHILT
+889 
-895 AANFGFS
+895 
-902 DVDAGDALSA
+902 
-912 VRIDTL
+912 
-918 PTAGT
+918 
-923 LTLSGVA
+923 
-930 VTAGQVIT
+930 
-938 TADLAAGQ
+938 
-946 LVFTPAANANGT
+946 
-958 GYARVT
+958 
-964 FSVRDSTSLYDPTPN
+964 
-979 QLTVNVTAV
+979 
-988 NDRPTDLS
+988 
-996 LSANTIA
+996 
-1003 EHAANGTVVGT
+1003 
-1014 VSGTDP
+1014 DP

-1094 TNATVTITEDTSHIL
+1094 TNATVTITEDTAHVL

-1131 TLPTAGTLTLSGVAV
+1131 TLPTAGTLTLSGTAV

-1176 RVTFSVRD
+1176 RVAFSVRD
-1184 STSLYDPTPNQLT
+1184 STSLYDPTPNTLT

-1214 NTIAE
+1214 NTVAE

-1227 GTVSGTDPDAG
+1227 GTVTGSDPDAG

-1310 NATVTITEDTSHIL
+1310 NATVTITEDTAHVL

-1350 AGTLTLSGVAVTAG
+1350 AGTLTLSGTAVTAG

-1382 ANANGTGYARVT
+1382 ANANGTGYARVA

-1406 TPNQLTVNVTAVNDR
+1406 TPNT
-1421 PTDLSLSANT
+1421 
-1431 IAEHAANGTVVG
+1431 
-1443 TVSGTDPDA
+1443 
-1452 GDTKSYSL
+1452 
-1460 TNTAG
+1460 
-1465 GRFAINRT
+1465 
-1473 TGALTVANSTLLNYE
+1473 
-1488 AATSHAVTVRV
+1488 
-1499 TDRGGLTYD
+1499 
-1508 ETFTINLTNVNEAP
+1508 
-1522 SGTNATVTI
+1522 
-1531 TEDTSHILTAANF
+1531 
-1544 GFSDVDAGDALSAV
+1544 
-1558 RIDTLPTAGTLTLSG
+1558 
-1573 VAVTAGQVITTADLA
+1573 
-1588 AGQLVFTPAANANG
+1588 
-1602 TGYARVTFSVRDST
+1602 
-1616 SLYDPTPNQLTVNVT
+1616 LTVNVT

-1637 VITAN
+1637 VMTAN

-1647 AEGGL
+1647 AEGGT

-1660 AVVDVDNSA
+1660 AAVDVDNSA
-1669 AQLRFSVGTG
+1669 AQIRFSVGTG

-1744 PVNDAPTIVSDGGT
+1744 PVNDAPTIINNEG
-1758 AAASITVAEHV
+1758 AATASINVAEHV

-1774 VTGADVDVPVQALT
+1774 VTGADVDLPVQALT

-1801 IDATTGALSFVA
+1801 IDASTGALSFVA

-1828 YVVQVRVTDSQGG
+1828 YIVQVRVTDSQGG

-1854 AEAISP
+1854 AEARPSGP
-1860 LLPPSLIPMPS
+1860 ALPPSLIPMPS
-1871 VQAGTSVQPHDEPLP
+1871 VQAGTSVQPHDEPLS
-1886 FAVRQEPVNAAVS
+1886 FTTRQEPVNAVS

-1910 RYTDS
+1910 PYAGS

-1921 PPSGDVRHGEG
+1921 PHSGDVHHEEEP
-1932 QPAASRSVQ
+1932 PAAPRSVQ
-1941 SDHRGPW
+1941 SDDTGPRK
-1948 NSSPISPT
+1948 SPPISSTP
-1956 DAIEAGRDGNSGSQP
+1956 AIEAGRDGDSGPQP
-1971 SATELV
+1971 SASELV
-1977 LNKLDEVIL
+1977 LNKLDEMIL

-1991 VTVDREP
+1991 IAVDREP

-2009 GTTLSV
+2009 GATLSV
-2015 GFVLWAVRKGKL
+2015 GFVLWAVRKGRL

-2038 SAEEPGRRQRLRPRL
+2038 SAEGPGRGQHLRPQLLTPTSSPSHGPVNIP

>member
-1 MPPRYIV
+1 
-8 SSPLQDDGLS
+8 
-18 TEKEA
+18 
-23 GNWVYVRL
+23 
-31 SGAGMFNLFKKLR
+31 MFDFIKKYLR
-44 RKPAEAPPVS
+44 RNGEPSERPSSLATP
-54 QSAAPSTIKQSLLS
+54 SAFKQSLLS

-77 AAAATAAEVH
+77 AAAATAAEVQ

-99 VSSEGTVESTTHEQ
+99 VSSEGTAESTTPEQ

-121 AMASYTPGE
+121 AIGSYSPGE
-130 SATEVVF
+130 SSTEVVF

-166 GVEQIAASL
+166 GVEQIAESL
-175 SGRSGIDAIHL
+175 TGRSGIDAIHL

-199 GTLNAESMSTRY
+199 GTLNAESMSTHY
-211 ADELTTIQ
+211 ADEFTTIQ

-237 GDVGQAAV
+237 GEVGQAAV

-315 HDGTQKWASDWS
+315 HDGTQKWASDWT

-338 GDVHVAAS
+338 GDVHVASS

-395 TTYTTLTD
+395 KTYTTLTD

-431 QFIVTGVGGGDPLY
+431 QFLVTGVGGGDSLS

-471 TASITVGENSTVV
+471 TASVTVGENSTVV

-513 SNSTGQLSFVSAPSY
+513 HNSTGQLSFVSAPSY

-552 TDTQAIAVTVTNVNE
+552 TDTQALAVTVANVNE

-588 VGTVSGSDV
+588 VGTVSGTDS
-597 DTGDTK
+597 DTGDTR

-622 QLTVANAS
+622 QITVANRS
-630 LLNYESATS
+630 LLNYESVTS
-639 HTVTARVTD
+639 HNLTVRVTD

-684 IAENSTA
+684 IAENATA

-697 SDADTRQTLGYSIV
+697 SDADTRQTLAYSIV

-746 IYDVTVQ
+746 VYDVTVQ
-753 VSDGNGGVDS
+753 VSDGSGGVDS

-774 ERPTDLSLSANTI
+774 ERPTDLSLSANTV

-793 GTVVGTVSGTDPDAG
+793 GTVVGTVSG
-808 DTKSYSLTN
+808 S
-817 TAGGRF
+817 
-823 AINRTTGALTVANST
+823 
-838 LLNYEAATSHAVTV
+838 
-852 RVTDRGG
+852 
-859 LTYDE
+859 
-864 TFTINLTNVHE
+864 
-875 APSGTNATV
+875 
-884 TINED
+884 
-889 TSHILT
+889 
-895 AANFGFS
+895 
-902 DVDAGDALSA
+902 
-912 VRIDTL
+912 
-918 PTAGT
+918 
-923 LTLSGVA
+923 
-930 VTAGQVIT
+930 
-938 TADLAAGQ
+938 
-946 LVFTPAANANGT
+946 
-958 GYARVT
+958 
-964 FSVRDSTSLYDPTPN
+964 
-979 QLTVNVTAV
+979 
-988 NDRPTDLS
+988 
-996 LSANTIA
+996 
-1003 EHAANGTVVGT
+1003 
-1014 VSGTDP
+1014 DP

-1094 TNATVTITEDTSHIL
+1094 TNATVTITEDTAHIL

-1131 TLPTAGTLTLSGVAV
+1131 TLPTAGTLTLSGTAV
-1146 TAGQVITTADLAAG
+1146 TAGQVITPADLAAG

-1168 NANGTGYA
+1168 DANGTGYA
-1176 RVTFSVRD
+1176 RMTFSVRD
-1184 STSLYDPTPNQLT
+1184 STNLYDSTPNTLT
-1197 VNVTAVND
+1197 VN
-1205 RPTDLSLSA
+1205 
-1214 NTIAE
+1214 I
-1219 HAANGTVV
+1219 
-1227 GTVSGTDPDAG
+1227 
-1238 DTKSYSL
+1238 
-1245 TNTAGGRF
+1245 
-1253 AINRTTG
+1253 
-1260 ALTVANSTLLNYE
+1260 
-1273 AATSH
+1273 
-1278 AVTVRVTDRG
+1278 
-1288 GLTYDETFTIN
+1288 
-1299 LTNVNEAPSGT
+1299 
-1310 NATVTITEDTSHIL
+1310 
-1324 TAANFGFSDV
+1324 
-1334 DAGDA
+1334 
-1339 LSAVRIDTLPT
+1339 
-1350 AGTLTLSGVAVTAG
+1350 
-1364 QVITTADLAAG
+1364 
-1375 QLVFTPA
+1375 
-1382 ANANGTGYARVT
+1382 
-1394 FSVRDS
+1394 
-1400 TSLYDP
+1400 
-1406 TPNQLTVNVTAVNDR
+1406 
-1421 PTDLSLSANT
+1421 
-1431 IAEHAANGTVVG
+1431 
-1443 TVSGTDPDA
+1443 
-1452 GDTKSYSL
+1452 
-1460 TNTAG
+1460 
-1465 GRFAINRT
+1465 
-1473 TGALTVANSTLLNYE
+1473 
-1488 AATSHAVTVRV
+1488 
-1499 TDRGGLTYD
+1499 
-1508 ETFTINLTNVNEAP
+1508 
-1522 SGTNATVTI
+1522 
-1531 TEDTSHILTAANF
+1531 
-1544 GFSDVDAGDALSAV
+1544 
-1558 RIDTLPTAGTLTLSG
+1558 
-1573 VAVTAGQVITTADLA
+1573 
-1588 AGQLVFTPAANANG
+1588 
-1602 TGYARVTFSVRDST
+1602 
-1616 SLYDPTPNQLTVNVT
+1616 T

-1647 AEGGL
+1647 AEGGT

-1660 AVVDVDNSA
+1660 AAVDVDNSA

-1744 PVNDAPTIVSDGGT
+1744 PVNDAPTIISNGGT
-1758 AAASITVAEHV
+1758 AAASIHVAEHV

-1774 VTGADVDVPVQALT
+1774 VTGADVDLPVQALI

-1801 IDATTGALSFVA
+1801 IDASTGALSFVA

-1828 YVVQVRVTDSQGG
+1828 YIVQVRVTDSQGG

-1854 AEAISP
+1854 AEVRPSGPA
-1860 LLPPSLIPMPS
+1860 LPPSLIPMPS
-1871 VQAGTSVQPHDEPLP
+1871 AQAGLSVQAHDEPLS
-1886 FAVRQEPVNAAVS
+1886 FTTRQESVNAVS

-1910 RYTDS
+1910 PYAGS

-1921 PPSGDVRHGEG
+1921 PHSGDVHHEEE
-1932 QPAASRSVQ
+1932 PPVASRPVQ
-1941 SDHRGPW
+1941 SDDREPW
-1948 NSSPISPT
+1948 NSSPILST
-1956 DAIEAGRDGNSGSQP
+1956 DAIEAGRDGDSGPQP
-1971 SATELV
+1971 SANELV
-1977 LNKLDEVIL
+1977 LNKLDEMIL

-1991 VTVDREP
+1991 VAVDREP

-2009 GTTLSV
+2009 GATLSV
-2015 GFVLWAVRKGKL
+2015 GFVLWAVRKGRL

-2038 SAEEPGRRQRLRPRL
+2038 STEGPGLGQHLHPRLLTPTSSPSQVPADIS

>member
-1 MPPRYIV
+1 
-8 SSPLQDDGLS
+8 
-18 TEKEA
+18 
-23 GNWVYVRL
+23 
-31 SGAGMFNLFKKLR
+31 
-44 RKPAEAPPVS
+44 
-54 QSAAPSTIKQSLLS
+54 
-68 LEQRLMFDA
+68 
-77 AAAATAAEVH
+77 
-87 SEQVAQ
+87 
-93 DQAEAA
+93 
-99 VSSEGTVESTTHEQ
+99 
-113 QESQELLH
+113 
-121 AMASYTPGE
+121 
-130 SATEVVF
+130 
-137 VDPTVPDYESL
+137 
-148 LAGMGPNVE
+148 
-157 VVVLDASRD
+157 
-166 GVEQIAASL
+166 
-175 SGRSGIDAIHL
+175 
-186 ISHGDAGTLQLGT
+186 
-199 GTLNAESMSTRY
+199 MS
-211 ADELTTIQ
+211 
-219 QTLSEQADILV
+219 
-230 YGCNFAE
+230 
-237 GDVGQAAV
+237 
-245 ARLAELTG
+245 
-253 ADVAANSDRTG
+253 
-264 HIDLGGD
+264 
-271 WKFETQVG
+271 
-279 SIETDLAITDAAQ
+279 ITC
-292 MDWKGILTTETV
+292 KI
-304 GDQFSSSSYDN
+304 
-315 HDGTQKWASDWS
+315 
-327 ETDAGGGGASG
+327 
-338 GDVHVAAS
+338 
-346 QLRIDAGSVGNQAS
+346 
-360 RQVDLSGTSGAIL
+360 
-373 TFDYTNSLSGSDQIE
+373 
-388 IRVSADG
+388 
-395 TTYTTLTD
+395 
-403 GVFSP
+403 
-408 KSNAGSGTVKLDISG
+408 
-423 YASASTTI
+423 
-431 QFIVTGVGGGDPLY
+431 
-445 VDNVQ
+445 
-450 VSYDTGAANSAPT
+450 SYDTGAANSAPT

-513 SNSTGQLSFVSAPSY
+513 SSSTGQLSFVSAPSY

-864 TFTINLTNVHE
+864 TFTINLTNV
-875 APSGTNATV
+875 
-884 TINED
+884 
-889 TSHILT
+889 
-895 AANFGFS
+895 
-902 DVDAGDALSA
+902 
-912 VRIDTL
+912 
-918 PTAGT
+918 
-923 LTLSGVA
+923 
-930 VTAGQVIT
+930 
-938 TADLAAGQ
+938 
-946 LVFTPAANANGT
+946 
-958 GYARVT
+958 
-964 FSVRDSTSLYDPTPN
+964 
-979 QLTVNVTAV
+979 
-988 NDRPTDLS
+988 
-996 LSANTIA
+996 
-1003 EHAANGTVVGT
+1003 
-1014 VSGTDP
+1014 
-1020 DAGDTKSYSLTNTAG
+1020 
-1035 GRFAINRTTG
+1035 
-1045 ALTVANSTLLNYEAA
+1045 
-1060 TSHAVTVRVTDRG
+1060 
-1073 GLTYDETFTINLT
+1073 
-1086 NVNEAPSG
+1086 NEAPSG

-1205 RPTDLSLSA
+1205 RPTDL
-1214 NTIAE
+1214 N
-1219 HAANGTVV
+1219 
-1227 GTVSGTDPDAG
+1227 
-1238 DTKSYSL
+1238 
-1245 TNTAGGRF
+1245 
-1253 AINRTTG
+1253 
-1260 ALTVANSTLLNYE
+1260 
-1273 AATSH
+1273 
-1278 AVTVRVTDRG
+1278 
-1288 GLTYDETFTIN
+1288 
-1299 LTNVNEAPSGT
+1299 
-1310 NATVTITEDTSHIL
+1310 
-1324 TAANFGFSDV
+1324 
-1334 DAGDA
+1334 
-1339 LSAVRIDTLPT
+1339 
-1350 AGTLTLSGVAVTAG
+1350 
-1364 QVITTADLAAG
+1364 
-1375 QLVFTPA
+1375 
-1382 ANANGTGYARVT
+1382 
-1394 FSVRDS
+1394 
-1400 TSLYDP
+1400 
-1406 TPNQLTVNVTAVNDR
+1406 
-1421 PTDLSLSANT
+1421 LSANT

-1647 AEGGL
+1647 AEGG
-1652 DTITSAEL
+1652 T
-1660 AVVDVDNSA
+1660 
-1669 AQLRFSVGTG
+1669 
-1679 PAHGRLELTTRPG
+1679 
-1692 VALATFTQA
+1692 
-1701 DLAANRL
+1701 
-1708 VYRHDGSE
+1708 RHDYERRACCGGRGQFCRPAQI
-1716 TLSDRFTFT
+1716 LCRDRSFPWSAG
-1725 VSDGA
+1725 VDDQAGRGA
-1730 GGSVGTTT
+1730 G
-1738 MTLTIT
+1738 
-1744 PVNDAPTIVSDGGT
+1744 
-1758 AAASITVAEHV
+1758 
-1769 TGITV
+1769 
-1774 VTGADVDVPVQALT
+1774 
-1788 YSISGGADQAQFT
+1788 
-1801 IDATTGALSFVA
+1801 
-1813 PPDFEAAAD
+1813 DF
-1822 ANGDNV
+1822 
-1828 YVVQVRVTDSQGG
+1828 Y
-1841 TAMQTIQVRVTDG
+1841 
-1854 AEAISP
+1854 
-1860 LLPPSLIPMPS
+1860 
-1871 VQAGTSVQPHDEPLP
+1871 AG
-1886 FAVRQEPVNAAVS
+1886 
-1899 MNGTDLAGTMS
+1899 
-1910 RYTDS
+1910 
-1915 MPPRVA
+1915 
-1921 PPSGDVRHGEG
+1921 
-1932 QPAASRSVQ
+1932 
-1941 SDHRGPW
+1941 
-1948 NSSPISPT
+1948 
-1956 DAIEAGRDGNSGSQP
+1956 
-1971 SATELV
+1971 
-1977 LNKLDEVIL
+1977 
-1986 SLREA
+1986 
-1991 VTVDREP
+1991 
-1998 QSLMAQVTALT
+1998 
-2009 GTTLSV
+2009 
-2015 GFVLWAVRKGKL
+2015 
-2027 LAGCCATIPTL
+2027 
-2038 SAEEPGRRQRLRPRL
+2038 

>member
-1 MPPRYIV
+1 
-8 SSPLQDDGLS
+8 
-18 TEKEA
+18 
-23 GNWVYVRL
+23 
-31 SGAGMFNLFKKLR
+31 MFDFIKKYLR
-44 RKPAEAPPVS
+44 RNGEPSERPSSLATP
-54 QSAAPSTIKQSLLS
+54 SAFKQSLLS

-77 AAAATAAEVH
+77 AAAATAAEVQ

-99 VSSEGTVESTTHEQ
+99 VSSEGTAESTTPEQ

-121 AMASYTPGE
+121 AIGSYSPGE
-130 SATEVVF
+130 SSTEVVF

-166 GVEQIAASL
+166 GVEQIAESL
-175 SGRSGIDAIHL
+175 TGRSGIDAIHL

-199 GTLNAESMSTRY
+199 GTLNAETMSTRY
-211 ADELTTIQ
+211 ADEFTTIQ
-219 QTLSEQADILV
+219 QALSEQADILV

-237 GDVGQAAV
+237 GEVGQAAV

-315 HDGTQKWASDWS
+315 HDGTQKWASDWF
-327 ETDAGGGGASG
+327 ETDAGGDGASG
-338 GDVHVAAS
+338 GDVHVASS

-395 TTYTTLTD
+395 KTYTTLID

-408 KSNAGSGTVKLDISG
+408 KSNAGSGAVKLDISG

-431 QFIVTGVGGGDPLY
+431 QFIVTGVGGGDSLS

-471 TASITVGENSTVV
+471 TASVTVGENSTVV

-499 YSIAGGADAARFTI
+499 YSIAGGADAGRFTI
-513 SNSTGQLSFVSAPSY
+513 NNSTGQLSFASAPSY

-552 TDTQAIAVTVTNVNE
+552 TDTQALAVTVANVNE

-588 VGTVSGSDV
+588 VGTVSGTDS
-597 DTGDTK
+597 DTGDTR

-622 QLTVANAS
+622 QITVANRS

-639 HTVTARVTD
+639 HNLTVRVTD

-660 NVTDVNEAAP
+660 NVTDFNEAAP

-684 IAENSTA
+684 IAENATA

-697 SDADTRQTLGYSIV
+697 SDADTRQTLAYSIV

-724 TGALSFVSAPNYEA
+724 TGALSFVSAPNYEV

-746 IYDVTVQ
+746 TYDVTVQ

-774 ERPTDLSLSANTI
+774 ERPTDLSLSANTV

-793 GTVVGTVSGTDPDAG
+793 GTVVGTV
-808 DTKSYSLTN
+808 
-817 TAGGRF
+817 
-823 AINRTTGALTVANST
+823 TGS
-838 LLNYEAATSHAVTV
+838 
-852 RVTDRGG
+852 
-859 LTYDE
+859 
-864 TFTINLTNVHE
+864 
-875 APSGTNATV
+875 
-884 TINED
+884 
-889 TSHILT
+889 
-895 AANFGFS
+895 
-902 DVDAGDALSA
+902 
-912 VRIDTL
+912 
-918 PTAGT
+918 
-923 LTLSGVA
+923 
-930 VTAGQVIT
+930 
-938 TADLAAGQ
+938 
-946 LVFTPAANANGT
+946 
-958 GYARVT
+958 
-964 FSVRDSTSLYDPTPN
+964 
-979 QLTVNVTAV
+979 
-988 NDRPTDLS
+988 
-996 LSANTIA
+996 
-1003 EHAANGTVVGT
+1003 
-1014 VSGTDP
+1014 DP

-1086 NVNEAPSG
+1086 NVNEAPTG
-1094 TNATVTITEDTSHIL
+1094 TNATVTITEDTSHVL

-1131 TLPTAGTLTLSGVAV
+1131 TLPTAGTLTLSGTAV

-1168 NANGTGYA
+1168 DANGTGYA
-1176 RVTFSVRD
+1176 RMTFSVRD
-1184 STSLYDPTPNQLT
+1184 STNLYDPTPNTLT

-1214 NTIAE
+1214 NTVAE

-1227 GTVSGTDPDAG
+1227 GTVTGSDPDAG

-1299 LTNVNEAPSGT
+1299 LTNVNEAPTGT
-1310 NATVTITEDTSHIL
+1310 NATVTITEDTSHVL

-1350 AGTLTLSGVAVTAG
+1350 AGTLTLSGTAVTAG

-1382 ANANGTGYARVT
+1382 ADANGTGYARMT

-1400 TSLYDP
+1400 TNLYDP
-1406 TPNQLTVNVTAVNDR
+1406 TPNTLTVNVTAVNDR

-1431 IAEHAANGTVVG
+1431 VAEHAANGTVVG
-1443 TVSGTDPDA
+1443 TVTGSDPDA

-1522 SGTNATVTI
+1522 TGTNATVTI
-1531 TEDTSHILTAANF
+1531 TEDTSHVLTAANF

-1573 VAVTAGQVITTADLA
+1573 TAVTAGQVITTADLA
-1588 AGQLVFTPAANANG
+1588 AGQLVFTPAADANG
-1602 TGYARVTFSVRDST
+1602 TGYARMTFSVRDST
-1616 SLYDPTPNQLTVNVT
+1616 NLYDPTPNTLTVNVT

-1647 AEGGL
+1647 AEGGT

-1660 AVVDVDNSA
+1660 AAVDVDNSA

-1744 PVNDAPTIVSDGGT
+1744 PVNDAPTIISNGGT
-1758 AAASITVAEHV
+1758 AAASIHVAEHV

-1774 VTGADVDVPVQALT
+1774 VTGADVDLPVQALI

-1801 IDATTGALSFVA
+1801 IDASTGALSFVA

-1828 YVVQVRVTDSQGG
+1828 YIVQVRVTDSQGG

-1854 AEAISP
+1854 AEVRPSGPA
-1860 LLPPSLIPMPS
+1860 LPPSLIPMPS
-1871 VQAGTSVQPHDEPLP
+1871 AQAGTSVQAHDEPLS
-1886 FAVRQEPVNAAVS
+1886 FTTRQESVNAVS

-1910 RYTDS
+1910 RYTGS

-1921 PPSGDVRHGEG
+1921 PHSGDVHHEEE
-1932 QPAASRSVQ
+1932 PPVASRPVQ
-1941 SDHRGPW
+1941 SDDREPW
-1948 NSSPISPT
+1948 NSSPISST
-1956 DAIEAGRDGNSGSQP
+1956 DAIEAGRDGDSGPQP
-1971 SATELV
+1971 SAIELV
-1977 LNKLDEVIL
+1977 LNKLDEMIL

-1991 VTVDREP
+1991 VAVDREP

-2015 GFVLWAVRKGKL
+2015 GFVLWAVRKGRL
-2027 LAGCCATIPTL
+2027 LAGCCATISTL
-2038 SAEEPGRRQRLRPRL
+2038 STEGPGLGQHLRPQLLTPTSSPSHGPATNPSSASST

>member
-1 MPPRYIV
+1 
-8 SSPLQDDGLS
+8 
-18 TEKEA
+18 
-23 GNWVYVRL
+23 
-31 SGAGMFNLFKKLR
+31 MFDFIKKYLR
-44 RKPAEAPPVS
+44 RNGEPSERPSSLATP
-54 QSAAPSTIKQSLLS
+54 SAFKQSLLS

-77 AAAATAAEVH
+77 AAAATAAEVQ

-99 VSSEGTVESTTHEQ
+99 VSSEGTAESTTPEQ

-121 AMASYTPGE
+121 AIGSYSPGE
-130 SATEVVF
+130 SSTEVVF

-166 GVEQIAASL
+166 GVEQIAESL
-175 SGRSGIDAIHL
+175 TGRSGIDAIHL

-211 ADELTTIQ
+211 ADEFTTIQ

-237 GDVGQAAV
+237 GEVGQAAV

-338 GDVHVAAS
+338 GDVHVASS

-395 TTYTTLTD
+395 KTYTTLTD

-431 QFIVTGVGGGDPLY
+431 QFIVTGVGGGDRLY

-471 TASITVGENSTVV
+471 TASVTVGENSTVV

-513 SNSTGQLSFVSAPSY
+513 NNSTGQLSFVSAPSY

-552 TDTQAIAVTVTNVNE
+552 TDTQALAVTVANVNE

-622 QLTVANAS
+622 QITVANRS

-639 HTVTARVTD
+639 HNLTVRVTD

-684 IAENSTA
+684 IAENATA

-697 SDADTRQTLGYSIV
+697 SDADTRQTLAYSIV

-774 ERPTDLSLSANTI
+774 ERPTDLSLSANTV

-793 GTVVGTVSGTDPDAG
+793 GTVVGTVSG
-808 DTKSYSLTN
+808 S
-817 TAGGRF
+817 
-823 AINRTTGALTVANST
+823 
-838 LLNYEAATSHAVTV
+838 
-852 RVTDRGG
+852 
-859 LTYDE
+859 
-864 TFTINLTNVHE
+864 
-875 APSGTNATV
+875 
-884 TINED
+884 
-889 TSHILT
+889 
-895 AANFGFS
+895 
-902 DVDAGDALSA
+902 
-912 VRIDTL
+912 
-918 PTAGT
+918 
-923 LTLSGVA
+923 
-930 VTAGQVIT
+930 
-938 TADLAAGQ
+938 
-946 LVFTPAANANGT
+946 
-958 GYARVT
+958 
-964 FSVRDSTSLYDPTPN
+964 
-979 QLTVNVTAV
+979 
-988 NDRPTDLS
+988 
-996 LSANTIA
+996 
-1003 EHAANGTVVGT
+1003 
-1014 VSGTDP
+1014 DP

-1131 TLPTAGTLTLSGVAV
+1131 TLPTAGTLTLSGTAV

-1184 STSLYDPTPNQLT
+1184 STNLYDPTPNTLT

-1214 NTIAE
+1214 NTVAE

-1227 GTVSGTDPDAG
+1227 GTVSGSDPDAG

-1350 AGTLTLSGVAVTAG
+1350 AGTLTLSGTAVTAG

-1382 ANANGTGYARVT
+1382 ANANGTGYARMT

-1400 TSLYDP
+1400 TNLYDP
-1406 TPNQLTVNVTAVNDR
+1406 TPNTLTVN
-1421 PTDLSLSANT
+1421 
-1431 IAEHAANGTVVG
+1431 I
-1443 TVSGTDPDA
+1443 
-1452 GDTKSYSL
+1452 
-1460 TNTAG
+1460 
-1465 GRFAINRT
+1465 
-1473 TGALTVANSTLLNYE
+1473 
-1488 AATSHAVTVRV
+1488 
-1499 TDRGGLTYD
+1499 
-1508 ETFTINLTNVNEAP
+1508 
-1522 SGTNATVTI
+1522 
-1531 TEDTSHILTAANF
+1531 
-1544 GFSDVDAGDALSAV
+1544 
-1558 RIDTLPTAGTLTLSG
+1558 
-1573 VAVTAGQVITTADLA
+1573 
-1588 AGQLVFTPAANANG
+1588 
-1602 TGYARVTFSVRDST
+1602 
-1616 SLYDPTPNQLTVNVT
+1616 T

-1647 AEGGL
+1647 AEGGT

-1660 AVVDVDNSA
+1660 AAVDVDNSA

-1744 PVNDAPTIVSDGGT
+1744 PVNDAPTIISNGGT
-1758 AAASITVAEHV
+1758 AAASINVAEHV

-1774 VTGADVDVPVQALT
+1774 VTGADVDLPVQALT

-1801 IDATTGALSFVA
+1801 IDASTGALSFVA

-1828 YVVQVRVTDSQGG
+1828 YIVQVRVTDSQGG

-1854 AEAISP
+1854 AEVRPSGPA
-1860 LLPPSLIPMPS
+1860 LPPSLIPMPS
-1871 VQAGTSVQPHDEPLP
+1871 AQAGTSVQAHDEPLS
-1886 FAVRQEPVNAAVS
+1886 FTTRQESVNAVS

-1910 RYTDS
+1910 RYTGS

-1921 PPSGDVRHGEG
+1921 PHSGDVHHEEE
-1932 QPAASRSVQ
+1932 PPVASRPVQ
-1941 SDHRGPW
+1941 SDDREPW
-1948 NSSPISPT
+1948 NSSPISST
-1956 DAIEAGRDGNSGSQP
+1956 DAIEAGRDGDSGPQP
-1971 SATELV
+1971 SAIELV
-1977 LNKLDEVIL
+1977 LNKLDEMIL

-1991 VTVDREP
+1991 VAVDREP

-2015 GFVLWAVRKGKL
+2015 GFVLWAVRKGRL

-2038 SAEEPGRRQRLRPRL
+2038 STEGPGLGQHLRPQLLTPTSSPSHGPATNPSSASPT

>member
-1 MPPRYIV
+1 
-8 SSPLQDDGLS
+8 
-18 TEKEA
+18 
-23 GNWVYVRL
+23 
-31 SGAGMFNLFKKLR
+31 MFDFIKKYLR
-44 RKPAEAPPVS
+44 RNGEPSERPSSLATP
-54 QSAAPSTIKQSLLS
+54 SAFKQSLLS

-77 AAAATAAEVH
+77 AAAATAAEVQ

-99 VSSEGTVESTTHEQ
+99 VSSEGTDESTTPEQ

-121 AMASYTPGE
+121 AIGSYSPGE
-130 SATEVVF
+130 SSTEVVF

-166 GVEQIAASL
+166 GVEQIAESL
-175 SGRSGIDAIHL
+175 TGRSGIDAIHL
-186 ISHGDAGTLQLGT
+186 ISHGDAGTLQVGT
-199 GTLNAESMSTRY
+199 GTLTAESMSTRY
-211 ADELTTIQ
+211 VDELATVQ
-219 QTLSEQADILV
+219 QALSEQADILV

-304 GDQFSSSSYDN
+304 GDQFSLSSYDN
-315 HDGTQKWASDWS
+315 HDGTQKWASDWT

-338 GDVHVAAS
+338 GDVHVASS

-395 TTYTTLTD
+395 KTYTTLTD

-431 QFIVTGVGGGDPLY
+431 QFLVTGVGGGDSLS

-471 TASITVGENSTVV
+471 TASVTVGENSTVV

-499 YSIAGGADAARFTI
+499 YSIAGGADAGRFTI
-513 SNSTGQLSFVSAPSY
+513 NNSTGQLSFASAPSY

-552 TDTQAIAVTVTNVNE
+552 TDTQALAVTVANVNE

-588 VGTVSGSDV
+588 VGTVSGTDS
-597 DTGDTK
+597 DTGDTR

-622 QLTVANAS
+622 QITVANRS
-630 LLNYESATS
+630 LLNYESVTS
-639 HTVTARVTD
+639 HNLTVRVTD

-684 IAENSTA
+684 IAENATA

-697 SDADTRQTLGYSIV
+697 SDADTRQTLAYSIV

-746 IYDVTVQ
+746 VYDVTVQ
-753 VSDGNGGVDS
+753 VSDGSGGVDS

-774 ERPTDLSLSANTI
+774 ERPTDLSLSANTV

-793 GTVVGTVSGTDPDAG
+793 GTVVGTV
-808 DTKSYSLTN
+808 
-817 TAGGRF
+817 
-823 AINRTTGALTVANST
+823 TGS
-838 LLNYEAATSHAVTV
+838 
-852 RVTDRGG
+852 
-859 LTYDE
+859 
-864 TFTINLTNVHE
+864 
-875 APSGTNATV
+875 
-884 TINED
+884 
-889 TSHILT
+889 
-895 AANFGFS
+895 
-902 DVDAGDALSA
+902 
-912 VRIDTL
+912 
-918 PTAGT
+918 
-923 LTLSGVA
+923 
-930 VTAGQVIT
+930 
-938 TADLAAGQ
+938 
-946 LVFTPAANANGT
+946 
-958 GYARVT
+958 
-964 FSVRDSTSLYDPTPN
+964 
-979 QLTVNVTAV
+979 
-988 NDRPTDLS
+988 
-996 LSANTIA
+996 
-1003 EHAANGTVVGT
+1003 
-1014 VSGTDP
+1014 DP

-1131 TLPTAGTLTLSGVAV
+1131 TLPTAGTLTLSGTAV
-1146 TAGQVITTADLAAG
+1146 TAGQVITTADLAAS

-1176 RVTFSVRD
+1176 RVAFSVRD
-1184 STSLYDPTPNQLT
+1184 STSLYDPTPNT
-1197 VNVTAVND
+1197 
-1205 RPTDLSLSA
+1205 
-1214 NTIAE
+1214 
-1219 HAANGTVV
+1219 
-1227 GTVSGTDPDAG
+1227 
-1238 DTKSYSL
+1238 
-1245 TNTAGGRF
+1245 
-1253 AINRTTG
+1253 
-1260 ALTVANSTLLNYE
+1260 
-1273 AATSH
+1273 
-1278 AVTVRVTDRG
+1278 
-1288 GLTYDETFTIN
+1288 
-1299 LTNVNEAPSGT
+1299 
-1310 NATVTITEDTSHIL
+1310 
-1324 TAANFGFSDV
+1324 
-1334 DAGDA
+1334 
-1339 LSAVRIDTLPT
+1339 
-1350 AGTLTLSGVAVTAG
+1350 
-1364 QVITTADLAAG
+1364 
-1375 QLVFTPA
+1375 
-1382 ANANGTGYARVT
+1382 
-1394 FSVRDS
+1394 
-1400 TSLYDP
+1400 
-1406 TPNQLTVNVTAVNDR
+1406 
-1421 PTDLSLSANT
+1421 
-1431 IAEHAANGTVVG
+1431 
-1443 TVSGTDPDA
+1443 
-1452 GDTKSYSL
+1452 
-1460 TNTAG
+1460 
-1465 GRFAINRT
+1465 
-1473 TGALTVANSTLLNYE
+1473 
-1488 AATSHAVTVRV
+1488 
-1499 TDRGGLTYD
+1499 
-1508 ETFTINLTNVNEAP
+1508 
-1522 SGTNATVTI
+1522 
-1531 TEDTSHILTAANF
+1531 
-1544 GFSDVDAGDALSAV
+1544 
-1558 RIDTLPTAGTLTLSG
+1558 
-1573 VAVTAGQVITTADLA
+1573 
-1588 AGQLVFTPAANANG
+1588 
-1602 TGYARVTFSVRDST
+1602 
-1616 SLYDPTPNQLTVNVT
+1616 LTVNVT

-1637 VITAN
+1637 VMTAN

-1647 AEGGL
+1647 AEGGT

-1660 AVVDVDNSA
+1660 AAVDVDNSA
-1669 AQLRFSVGTG
+1669 AQIRFSVGTG

-1744 PVNDAPTIVSDGGT
+1744 PVNDAPTIISNGGT
-1758 AAASITVAEHV
+1758 AAASIHVAEHV

-1774 VTGADVDVPVQALT
+1774 VTGADVDLPVQALT

-1801 IDATTGALSFVA
+1801 IDASTGALSFVA

-1828 YVVQVRVTDSQGG
+1828 YIVQVRVTDSQGG

-1854 AEAISP
+1854 AEARPSGP
-1860 LLPPSLIPMPS
+1860 ALPPSLIPMPS
-1871 VQAGTSVQPHDEPLP
+1871 VQAGTSVQPHDEPLS
-1886 FAVRQEPVNAAVS
+1886 FTTRQEPVNAVS

-1910 RYTDS
+1910 PYAGS

-1921 PPSGDVRHGEG
+1921 PHSGDVHHEEE
-1932 QPAASRSVQ
+1932 PPVASRSVQ
-1941 SDHRGPW
+1941 SDDREPR
-1948 NSSPISPT
+1948 NSSPISST
-1956 DAIEAGRDGNSGSQP
+1956 DAIEAGRDGDSGPQP
-1971 SATELV
+1971 SASELV
-1977 LNKLDEVIL
+1977 LNKLDEMIL

-1991 VTVDREP
+1991 VAVDREP

-2009 GTTLSV
+2009 GATLSV
-2015 GFVLWAVRKGKL
+2015 GFVLWAVRKGRL

-2038 SAEEPGRRQRLRPRL
+2038 STEGPGLGQHLHPRLLTPTSSPSQVPADIS

>member
-1 MPPRYIV
+1 MPNRCRRV
-8 SSPLQDDGLS
+8 TRTSS
-18 TEKEA
+18 A
-23 GNWVYVRL
+23 
-31 SGAGMFNLFKKLR
+31 
-44 RKPAEAPPVS
+44 
-54 QSAAPSTIKQSLLS
+54 
-68 LEQRLMFDA
+68 
-77 AAAATAAEVH
+77 
-87 SEQVAQ
+87 
-93 DQAEAA
+93 
-99 VSSEGTVESTTHEQ
+99 
-113 QESQELLH
+113 
-121 AMASYTPGE
+121 
-130 SATEVVF
+130 
-137 VDPTVPDYESL
+137 
-148 LAGMGPNVE
+148 
-157 VVVLDASRD
+157 
-166 GVEQIAASL
+166 
-175 SGRSGIDAIHL
+175 
-186 ISHGDAGTLQLGT
+186 
-199 GTLNAESMSTRY
+199 
-211 ADELTTIQ
+211 TIQ
-219 QTLSEQADILV
+219 QALSEQADILV

-237 GDVGQAAV
+237 GEVGQAAV

-315 HDGTQKWASDWS
+315 HDGTQKWASDWF
-327 ETDAGGGGASG
+327 ETDAGGDGASG
-338 GDVHVAAS
+338 GDVHVASS

-395 TTYTTLTD
+395 KTYTTLID

-408 KSNAGSGTVKLDISG
+408 KSNAGSGAVKLDISG

-431 QFIVTGVGGGDPLY
+431 QFIVTGVGGGDSLS

-471 TASITVGENSTVV
+471 TASVTVGENSTVV

-499 YSIAGGADAARFTI
+499 YSIAGGADAGRFTI
-513 SNSTGQLSFVSAPSY
+513 NNSTGQLSFASAPSY

-552 TDTQAIAVTVTNVNE
+552 TDTQALAVTVANVNE

-588 VGTVSGSDV
+588 VGTVSGTDS
-597 DTGDTK
+597 DTGDTR

-622 QLTVANAS
+622 QITVANRS

-639 HTVTARVTD
+639 HNLTVRVTD

-660 NVTDVNEAAP
+660 NVTDFNEAAP

-684 IAENSTA
+684 IAENATA

-697 SDADTRQTLGYSIV
+697 SDADTRQTLAYSIV

-724 TGALSFVSAPNYEA
+724 TGALSFVSAPNYEV

-746 IYDVTVQ
+746 TYDVTVQ

-774 ERPTDLSLSANTI
+774 ERPTDLSLSANTV

-793 GTVVGTVSGTDPDAG
+793 GTVVGTV
-808 DTKSYSLTN
+808 
-817 TAGGRF
+817 
-823 AINRTTGALTVANST
+823 TGS
-838 LLNYEAATSHAVTV
+838 
-852 RVTDRGG
+852 
-859 LTYDE
+859 
-864 TFTINLTNVHE
+864 
-875 APSGTNATV
+875 
-884 TINED
+884 
-889 TSHILT
+889 
-895 AANFGFS
+895 
-902 DVDAGDALSA
+902 
-912 VRIDTL
+912 
-918 PTAGT
+918 
-923 LTLSGVA
+923 
-930 VTAGQVIT
+930 
-938 TADLAAGQ
+938 
-946 LVFTPAANANGT
+946 
-958 GYARVT
+958 
-964 FSVRDSTSLYDPTPN
+964 
-979 QLTVNVTAV
+979 
-988 NDRPTDLS
+988 
-996 LSANTIA
+996 
-1003 EHAANGTVVGT
+1003 
-1014 VSGTDP
+1014 DP

-1086 NVNEAPSG
+1086 NVNEAPTG
-1094 TNATVTITEDTSHIL
+1094 TNATVTITEDTSHVL

-1131 TLPTAGTLTLSGVAV
+1131 TLPTAGTLTLSGTAV

-1168 NANGTGYA
+1168 DANGTGYA
-1176 RVTFSVRD
+1176 RMTFSVRD
-1184 STSLYDPTPNQLT
+1184 STNLYDPTPNTLT

-1214 NTIAE
+1214 NTVAE

-1227 GTVSGTDPDAG
+1227 GTVTGSDPDAG

-1299 LTNVNEAPSGT
+1299 LTNVNEAPTGT
-1310 NATVTITEDTSHIL
+1310 NATVTITEDTSHVL

-1350 AGTLTLSGVAVTAG
+1350 AGTLTLSGTAVTAG

-1382 ANANGTGYARVT
+1382 ADANGTGYARMT

-1400 TSLYDP
+1400 TNLYDP
-1406 TPNQLTVNVTAVNDR
+1406 TPNTLTVNVTAVNDR

-1431 IAEHAANGTVVG
+1431 VAEHAANGTVVG
-1443 TVSGTDPDA
+1443 TVTGSDPDA

-1522 SGTNATVTI
+1522 TGTNATVTI
-1531 TEDTSHILTAANF
+1531 TEDTSHVLTAANF

-1573 VAVTAGQVITTADLA
+1573 TAVTAGQVITTADLA
-1588 AGQLVFTPAANANG
+1588 AGQLVFTPAADANG
-1602 TGYARVTFSVRDST
+1602 TGYARMTFSVRDST
-1616 SLYDPTPNQLTVNVT
+1616 NLYDPTPNTLTVNVT

-1647 AEGGL
+1647 AEGGT

-1660 AVVDVDNSA
+1660 AAVDVDNSA

-1744 PVNDAPTIVSDGGT
+1744 PVNDAPTIISNGGT
-1758 AAASITVAEHV
+1758 AAASIHVAEHV

-1774 VTGADVDVPVQALT
+1774 VTGADVDLPVQALI

-1801 IDATTGALSFVA
+1801 IDASTGALSFVA

-1828 YVVQVRVTDSQGG
+1828 YIVQVRVTDSQGG

-1854 AEAISP
+1854 AEVRPSGPA
-1860 LLPPSLIPMPS
+1860 LPPSLIPMPS
-1871 VQAGTSVQPHDEPLP
+1871 AQAGTSVQAHDEPLS
-1886 FAVRQEPVNAAVS
+1886 FTTRQESVNAVS

-1910 RYTDS
+1910 RYTGS

-1921 PPSGDVRHGEG
+1921 PHSGDVHHEEE
-1932 QPAASRSVQ
+1932 PPVASRPVQ
-1941 SDHRGPW
+1941 SDDREPW
-1948 NSSPISPT
+1948 NSSPISST
-1956 DAIEAGRDGNSGSQP
+1956 DAIEAGRDGDSGPQP
-1971 SATELV
+1971 SAIELV
-1977 LNKLDEVIL
+1977 LNKLDEMIL

-1991 VTVDREP
+1991 VAVDREP

-2015 GFVLWAVRKGKL
+2015 GFVLWAVRKGRL
-2027 LAGCCATIPTL
+2027 LAGCCATISTL
-2038 SAEEPGRRQRLRPRL
+2038 STEGPGLGQHLRPQLLTPTSSPSHGPATNPSSASST

>member
-1 MPPRYIV
+1 
-8 SSPLQDDGLS
+8 
-18 TEKEA
+18 
-23 GNWVYVRL
+23 
-31 SGAGMFNLFKKLR
+31 MFDFIKKYLR
-44 RKPAEAPPVS
+44 RNGEPSERPSSLATP
-54 QSAAPSTIKQSLLS
+54 SAFKQSLLS

-77 AAAATAAEVH
+77 AAAATAAEVQ

-99 VSSEGTVESTTHEQ
+99 VSSEGTDESTTPEQ

-121 AMASYTPGE
+121 AIGSYSPGE
-130 SATEVVF
+130 SSTEVVF

-166 GVEQIAASL
+166 GVEQIAESL
-175 SGRSGIDAIHL
+175 TGRSGIDAIHL
-186 ISHGDAGTLQLGT
+186 ISHGDAGTLQVGT
-199 GTLNAESMSTRY
+199 GTLTAESMSTRY
-211 ADELTTIQ
+211 VDELATVQ
-219 QTLSEQADILV
+219 QALSEQADILV

-304 GDQFSSSSYDN
+304 GDQFSLSSYDN

-338 GDVHVAAS
+338 GDVHVASS

-395 TTYTTLTD
+395 KTYTTLTD

-431 QFIVTGVGGGDPLY
+431 QFLVTGVGGGDSLS

-471 TASITVGENSTVV
+471 TASVTVGENSTVV

-499 YSIAGGADAARFTI
+499 YSIAGGADAGRFTI
-513 SNSTGQLSFVSAPSY
+513 NNSTGQLSFASAPSY

-552 TDTQAIAVTVTNVNE
+552 TDTQALAVTVANVNE

-588 VGTVSGSDV
+588 VGTVSGTDS
-597 DTGDTK
+597 DTGDTR

-622 QLTVANAS
+622 QITVANRS
-630 LLNYESATS
+630 LLNYESVTS
-639 HTVTARVTD
+639 HNLTVRVTD

-684 IAENSTA
+684 IAENATA

-697 SDADTRQTLGYSIV
+697 SDADTRQTLAYSIV

-746 IYDVTVQ
+746 VYDVTVQ
-753 VSDGNGGVDS
+753 VSDGSGGVDS

-774 ERPTDLSLSANTI
+774 ERPTDLSLSANTV

-793 GTVVGTVSGTDPDAG
+793 GTVVGTV
-808 DTKSYSLTN
+808 
-817 TAGGRF
+817 
-823 AINRTTGALTVANST
+823 TGS
-838 LLNYEAATSHAVTV
+838 
-852 RVTDRGG
+852 
-859 LTYDE
+859 
-864 TFTINLTNVHE
+864 
-875 APSGTNATV
+875 
-884 TINED
+884 
-889 TSHILT
+889 
-895 AANFGFS
+895 
-902 DVDAGDALSA
+902 
-912 VRIDTL
+912 
-918 PTAGT
+918 
-923 LTLSGVA
+923 
-930 VTAGQVIT
+930 
-938 TADLAAGQ
+938 
-946 LVFTPAANANGT
+946 
-958 GYARVT
+958 
-964 FSVRDSTSLYDPTPN
+964 
-979 QLTVNVTAV
+979 
-988 NDRPTDLS
+988 
-996 LSANTIA
+996 
-1003 EHAANGTVVGT
+1003 
-1014 VSGTDP
+1014 DP

-1094 TNATVTITEDTSHIL
+1094 TNATVTITEDTAHVL

-1131 TLPTAGTLTLSGVAV
+1131 TLPTAGTLTLSGTAV
-1146 TAGQVITTADLAAG
+1146 TAGQVITTADLAAS

-1168 NANGTGYA
+1168 DANGTGYA
-1176 RVTFSVRD
+1176 RVAFSVRD
-1184 STSLYDPTPNQLT
+1184 STSLYDPTPNT
-1197 VNVTAVND
+1197 
-1205 RPTDLSLSA
+1205 
-1214 NTIAE
+1214 
-1219 HAANGTVV
+1219 
-1227 GTVSGTDPDAG
+1227 
-1238 DTKSYSL
+1238 
-1245 TNTAGGRF
+1245 
-1253 AINRTTG
+1253 
-1260 ALTVANSTLLNYE
+1260 
-1273 AATSH
+1273 
-1278 AVTVRVTDRG
+1278 
-1288 GLTYDETFTIN
+1288 
-1299 LTNVNEAPSGT
+1299 
-1310 NATVTITEDTSHIL
+1310 
-1324 TAANFGFSDV
+1324 
-1334 DAGDA
+1334 
-1339 LSAVRIDTLPT
+1339 
-1350 AGTLTLSGVAVTAG
+1350 
-1364 QVITTADLAAG
+1364 
-1375 QLVFTPA
+1375 
-1382 ANANGTGYARVT
+1382 
-1394 FSVRDS
+1394 
-1400 TSLYDP
+1400 
-1406 TPNQLTVNVTAVNDR
+1406 
-1421 PTDLSLSANT
+1421 
-1431 IAEHAANGTVVG
+1431 
-1443 TVSGTDPDA
+1443 
-1452 GDTKSYSL
+1452 
-1460 TNTAG
+1460 
-1465 GRFAINRT
+1465 
-1473 TGALTVANSTLLNYE
+1473 
-1488 AATSHAVTVRV
+1488 
-1499 TDRGGLTYD
+1499 
-1508 ETFTINLTNVNEAP
+1508 
-1522 SGTNATVTI
+1522 
-1531 TEDTSHILTAANF
+1531 
-1544 GFSDVDAGDALSAV
+1544 
-1558 RIDTLPTAGTLTLSG
+1558 
-1573 VAVTAGQVITTADLA
+1573 
-1588 AGQLVFTPAANANG
+1588 
-1602 TGYARVTFSVRDST
+1602 
-1616 SLYDPTPNQLTVNVT
+1616 LTVNVT

-1637 VITAN
+1637 VMTAN

-1647 AEGGL
+1647 AEGGT

-1660 AVVDVDNSA
+1660 AAVDVDNSA
-1669 AQLRFSVGTG
+1669 AQIRFSVGTG

-1744 PVNDAPTIVSDGGT
+1744 PVNDAPTIINNEG
-1758 AAASITVAEHV
+1758 AATASINVAEHV

-1774 VTGADVDVPVQALT
+1774 VTGADVDLPVQALT

-1801 IDATTGALSFVA
+1801 IDASTGALSFVA

-1828 YVVQVRVTDSQGG
+1828 YIVQVRVTDSQGG

-1854 AEAISP
+1854 AEARPSGP
-1860 LLPPSLIPMPS
+1860 ALPPSLIPMPS
-1871 VQAGTSVQPHDEPLP
+1871 VQAGTSVQPHDEPLS
-1886 FAVRQEPVNAAVS
+1886 FTTRQEPVNAVS

-1910 RYTDS
+1910 PYAGS

-1921 PPSGDVRHGEG
+1921 PHSGDVHHEEE
-1932 QPAASRSVQ
+1932 PPVASRSVQ
-1941 SDHRGPW
+1941 SDDREPR
-1948 NSSPISPT
+1948 NSSPISST
-1956 DAIEAGRDGNSGSQP
+1956 DAIEAGRDGDSGPQP
-1971 SATELV
+1971 SASELV
-1977 LNKLDEVIL
+1977 LNKLDEMIL

-1991 VTVDREP
+1991 VAVDREP

-2009 GTTLSV
+2009 GATLSV
-2015 GFVLWAVRKGKL
+2015 GFVLWAVRKGRL

-2038 SAEEPGRRQRLRPRL
+2038 SAEGPGLGQHLRPRLLTKPSPQSQGPVNIP

>member
-1 MPPRYIV
+1 
-8 SSPLQDDGLS
+8 
-18 TEKEA
+18 
-23 GNWVYVRL
+23 
-31 SGAGMFNLFKKLR
+31 
-44 RKPAEAPPVS
+44 
-54 QSAAPSTIKQSLLS
+54 
-68 LEQRLMFDA
+68 MFDA
-77 AAAATAAEVH
+77 AAAATAAEVQ

-99 VSSEGTVESTTHEQ
+99 VSLEGTDESTTPEL

-121 AMASYTPGE
+121 AIGSYSPGE
-130 SATEVVF
+130 SSTEVVF
-137 VDPTVPDYESL
+137 VDPTVPDYEAL

-166 GVEQIAASL
+166 GVEQIAESL
-175 SGRSGIDAIHL
+175 TGRSGIDAIHL

-199 GTLNAESMSTRY
+199 GTLNAESMSTHY
-211 ADELTTIQ
+211 ADEFTTIQ

-237 GDVGQAAV
+237 GEVGQAAV

-253 ADVAANSDRTG
+253 ADVAASSDRTG

-315 HDGTQKWASDWS
+315 HDGTQKWASDWT

-338 GDVHVAAS
+338 GDVHVASS
-346 QLRIDAGSVGNQAS
+346 QLRIDAGSVGDQAS

-395 TTYTTLTD
+395 KTYTTLTD

-431 QFIVTGVGGGDPLY
+431 QFIVTGVGGGDRLY

-450 VSYDTGAANSAPT
+450 VGYDTGAANSAPA
-463 ISSNGGGT
+463 ISSNGGGA
-471 TASITVGENSTVV
+471 TASVTVGENSTVV

-489 TDVDAGHTLG
+489 TDVDAGQTLG

-513 SNSTGQLSFVSAPSY
+513 HNSTGELSFVSAPSY

-552 TDTQAIAVTVTNVNE
+552 TDTQALAVTVANVNE

-597 DTGDTK
+597 DMGDTK

-622 QLTVANAS
+622 QITVANRS
-630 LLNYESATS
+630 LINYESATS
-639 HTVTARVTD
+639 HNLAVRVTD

-670 RITSNGGGATALIN
+670 RITSNRGGATALIN
-684 IAENSTA
+684 IAENATA

-697 SDADTRQTLGYSIV
+697 SDADTRQTLAYSIV

-746 IYDVTVQ
+746 VYDVTVQ
-753 VSDGNGGVDS
+753 VSDGSGGVDS

-774 ERPTDLSLSANTI
+774 ERPTDLSLSANTV

-793 GTVVGTVSGTDPDAG
+793 GTVVGTVSG
-808 DTKSYSLTN
+808 S
-817 TAGGRF
+817 
-823 AINRTTGALTVANST
+823 
-838 LLNYEAATSHAVTV
+838 
-852 RVTDRGG
+852 
-859 LTYDE
+859 
-864 TFTINLTNVHE
+864 
-875 APSGTNATV
+875 
-884 TINED
+884 
-889 TSHILT
+889 
-895 AANFGFS
+895 
-902 DVDAGDALSA
+902 
-912 VRIDTL
+912 
-918 PTAGT
+918 
-923 LTLSGVA
+923 
-930 VTAGQVIT
+930 
-938 TADLAAGQ
+938 
-946 LVFTPAANANGT
+946 
-958 GYARVT
+958 
-964 FSVRDSTSLYDPTPN
+964 
-979 QLTVNVTAV
+979 
-988 NDRPTDLS
+988 
-996 LSANTIA
+996 
-1003 EHAANGTVVGT
+1003 
-1014 VSGTDP
+1014 DP

-1094 TNATVTITEDTSHIL
+1094 TNATVTITEDTAHIL

-1131 TLPTAGTLTLSGVAV
+1131 TLPTAGTLTLSGTAV
-1146 TAGQVITTADLAAG
+1146 TAGQVITPADLAAG

-1184 STSLYDPTPNQLT
+1184 STNLYDPTPNTLT

-1214 NTIAE
+1214 NTVAE

-1227 GTVSGTDPDAG
+1227 GTVSGSDPDAG

-1310 NATVTITEDTSHIL
+1310 NATVTITEDTAHIL

-1350 AGTLTLSGVAVTAG
+1350 AGTLTLSGTAVTAG
-1364 QVITTADLAAG
+1364 QVITPADLAAG

-1400 TSLYDP
+1400 TNLYDP
-1406 TPNQLTVNVTAVNDR
+1406 TPNT
-1421 PTDLSLSANT
+1421 
-1431 IAEHAANGTVVG
+1431 
-1443 TVSGTDPDA
+1443 
-1452 GDTKSYSL
+1452 
-1460 TNTAG
+1460 
-1465 GRFAINRT
+1465 
-1473 TGALTVANSTLLNYE
+1473 
-1488 AATSHAVTVRV
+1488 
-1499 TDRGGLTYD
+1499 
-1508 ETFTINLTNVNEAP
+1508 
-1522 SGTNATVTI
+1522 
-1531 TEDTSHILTAANF
+1531 
-1544 GFSDVDAGDALSAV
+1544 
-1558 RIDTLPTAGTLTLSG
+1558 
-1573 VAVTAGQVITTADLA
+1573 
-1588 AGQLVFTPAANANG
+1588 
-1602 TGYARVTFSVRDST
+1602 
-1616 SLYDPTPNQLTVNVT
+1616 LTVNVT

-1647 AEGGL
+1647 AEGGT

-1660 AVVDVDNSA
+1660 AAVDVDNSA

-1744 PVNDAPTIVSDGGT
+1744 PVNDAPTIISNGGT
-1758 AAASITVAEHV
+1758 AAASINVAEHV

-1774 VTGADVDVPVQALT
+1774 VTGADVDLPVQALT

-1801 IDATTGALSFVA
+1801 IDASTGALSFVA

-1828 YVVQVRVTDSQGG
+1828 YIVQVRVTDSQGG
-1841 TAMQTIQVRVTDG
+1841 TAMQNIQVRVTDG
-1854 AEAISP
+1854 AEVRPSGPA
-1860 LLPPSLIPMPS
+1860 LPPSLIPMPS
-1871 VQAGTSVQPHDEPLP
+1871 AQAGLSVQAHDEPLS
-1886 FAVRQEPVNAAVS
+1886 FTTRQESMNAVS

-1910 RYTDS
+1910 RYTGS

-1921 PPSGDVRHGEG
+1921 PHSGDVHHEEE
-1932 QPAASRSVQ
+1932 PPVASRPVQ
-1941 SDHRGPW
+1941 SDDREPW
-1948 NSSPISPT
+1948 NSSPILST
-1956 DAIEAGRDGNSGSQP
+1956 DAIEAGRDGDSGPQP
-1971 SATELV
+1971 SANELV

-1991 VTVDREP
+1991 VAVDREP
-1998 QSLMAQVTALT
+1998 QSLMAQVIALA

-2015 GFVLWAVRKGKL
+2015 GFVLWAVRKGRL
-2027 LAGCCATIPTL
+2027 LAGCCATFPTL
-2038 SAEEPGRRQRLRPRL
+2038 SAEGPGRGQHLRPQLLTPTSSPSHGPATNPSSASST

>member
-1 MPPRYIV
+1 
-8 SSPLQDDGLS
+8 
-18 TEKEA
+18 
-23 GNWVYVRL
+23 
-31 SGAGMFNLFKKLR
+31 
-44 RKPAEAPPVS
+44 
-54 QSAAPSTIKQSLLS
+54 
-68 LEQRLMFDA
+68 MFDA
-77 AAAATAAEVH
+77 AAAATAAEVQ

-99 VSSEGTVESTTHEQ
+99 VSSEGTDESTTPEQ

-121 AMASYTPGE
+121 AIGSYSPGE
-130 SATEVVF
+130 SSTEVVF

-166 GVEQIAASL
+166 GVEQIAESL
-175 SGRSGIDAIHL
+175 TGRSGIDAIHL
-186 ISHGDAGTLQLGT
+186 ISHGDAGTLHVGT
-199 GTLNAESMSTRY
+199 GTLTAESMSTRY
-211 ADELTTIQ
+211 VDELATVQ
-219 QTLSEQADILV
+219 QALSEQADILV

-304 GDQFSSSSYDN
+304 GDQFSLSSYDN

-338 GDVHVAAS
+338 GDVHVASS

-395 TTYTTLTD
+395 KTYTTLTD

-431 QFIVTGVGGGDPLY
+431 QFLVTGVGGGDSLS

-471 TASITVGENSTVV
+471 TASVTVGENSTVV
-484 TTVTA
+484 TTVMA

-499 YSIAGGADAARFTI
+499 YSIAGGADAGRFTI
-513 SNSTGQLSFVSAPSY
+513 NNSTGQLSFASAPSY

-552 TDTQAIAVTVTNVNE
+552 TDTQALAVTVANVNE

-588 VGTVSGSDV
+588 VGTVSGTDS
-597 DTGDTK
+597 DTGDTR

-622 QLTVANAS
+622 QITVANRS
-630 LLNYESATS
+630 LLNYESVTS
-639 HTVTARVTD
+639 HNLTVRVTD

-684 IAENSTA
+684 IAENATA

-697 SDADTRQTLGYSIV
+697 SDADTRQTLAYSIV

-717 KFTINSS
+717 KFRINSS

-746 IYDVTVQ
+746 VYDVTVQ
-753 VSDGNGGVDS
+753 VSDGSGGVDS

-774 ERPTDLSLSANTI
+774 ERPTDLSLSANTV

-793 GTVVGTVSGTDPDAG
+793 GTVVGTVTGSDPDAG

-817 TAGGRF
+817 TAGGGV

-864 TFTINLTNVHE
+864 TFTINLTNVNE

-884 TINED
+884 TITED
-889 TSHILT
+889 TAHVLT

-923 LTLSGVA
+923 LTLSGTA

-938 TADLAAGQ
+938 TADLAASQ

-958 GYARVT
+958 GYARVA

-979 QLTVNVTAV
+979 TLTVNVTAV

-996 LSANTIA
+996 LSANMVA
-1003 EHAANGTVVGT
+1003 ENAANGTVVGT

-1094 TNATVTITEDTSHIL
+1094 TNATVTITEDTAHVL

-1131 TLPTAGTLTLSGVAV
+1131 TLPTAGTLTLSGTAV
-1146 TAGQVITTADLAAG
+1146 TAGQVITTADLAAS

-1168 NANGTGYA
+1168 DANGTGYA
-1176 RVTFSVRD
+1176 RVAFSVRD
-1184 STSLYDPTPNQLT
+1184 STSLYDPTPNT
-1197 VNVTAVND
+1197 
-1205 RPTDLSLSA
+1205 
-1214 NTIAE
+1214 
-1219 HAANGTVV
+1219 
-1227 GTVSGTDPDAG
+1227 
-1238 DTKSYSL
+1238 
-1245 TNTAGGRF
+1245 
-1253 AINRTTG
+1253 
-1260 ALTVANSTLLNYE
+1260 
-1273 AATSH
+1273 
-1278 AVTVRVTDRG
+1278 
-1288 GLTYDETFTIN
+1288 
-1299 LTNVNEAPSGT
+1299 
-1310 NATVTITEDTSHIL
+1310 
-1324 TAANFGFSDV
+1324 
-1334 DAGDA
+1334 
-1339 LSAVRIDTLPT
+1339 
-1350 AGTLTLSGVAVTAG
+1350 
-1364 QVITTADLAAG
+1364 
-1375 QLVFTPA
+1375 
-1382 ANANGTGYARVT
+1382 
-1394 FSVRDS
+1394 
-1400 TSLYDP
+1400 
-1406 TPNQLTVNVTAVNDR
+1406 
-1421 PTDLSLSANT
+1421 
-1431 IAEHAANGTVVG
+1431 
-1443 TVSGTDPDA
+1443 
-1452 GDTKSYSL
+1452 
-1460 TNTAG
+1460 
-1465 GRFAINRT
+1465 
-1473 TGALTVANSTLLNYE
+1473 
-1488 AATSHAVTVRV
+1488 
-1499 TDRGGLTYD
+1499 
-1508 ETFTINLTNVNEAP
+1508 
-1522 SGTNATVTI
+1522 
-1531 TEDTSHILTAANF
+1531 
-1544 GFSDVDAGDALSAV
+1544 
-1558 RIDTLPTAGTLTLSG
+1558 
-1573 VAVTAGQVITTADLA
+1573 
-1588 AGQLVFTPAANANG
+1588 
-1602 TGYARVTFSVRDST
+1602 
-1616 SLYDPTPNQLTVNVT
+1616 LTVNVT

-1637 VITAN
+1637 VMTAN

-1647 AEGGL
+1647 AEGGT

-1660 AVVDVDNSA
+1660 AAVDVDNSA
-1669 AQLRFSVGTG
+1669 AQIRFSVGTG

-1744 PVNDAPTIVSDGGT
+1744 PVNDAPTIINNEG
-1758 AAASITVAEHV
+1758 AATASINVAEHV

-1774 VTGADVDVPVQALT
+1774 VTGADVDLPVQALT

-1801 IDATTGALSFVA
+1801 IDASTGALSFVA

-1828 YVVQVRVTDSQGG
+1828 YIVQVRVTDSQGG

-1854 AEAISP
+1854 AEARPSGP
-1860 LLPPSLIPMPS
+1860 ALPPSLIPMPS
-1871 VQAGTSVQPHDEPLP
+1871 VQAGTSVQPHDEPLS
-1886 FAVRQEPVNAAVS
+1886 FTTRQEPVNAVS

-1910 RYTDS
+1910 PYAGS

-1921 PPSGDVRHGEG
+1921 PHSGDVHHEEE
-1932 QPAASRSVQ
+1932 PPVASRSVQ
-1941 SDHRGPW
+1941 SDDREPR
-1948 NSSPISPT
+1948 NSSPISST
-1956 DAIEAGRDGNSGSQP
+1956 DAIEAGRDGDSGPQP
-1971 SATELV
+1971 SASELV
-1977 LNKLDEVIL
+1977 LNKLDEMIL

-1991 VTVDREP
+1991 VAVDREP

-2009 GTTLSV
+2009 GATLSV
-2015 GFVLWAVRKGKL
+2015 GFVLWAVRKGRL

-2038 SAEEPGRRQRLRPRL
+2038 SAEGPGLGQHLRPRLLTKPSPQSQGPVNIP

>member
-1 MPPRYIV
+1 
-8 SSPLQDDGLS
+8 
-18 TEKEA
+18 
-23 GNWVYVRL
+23 
-31 SGAGMFNLFKKLR
+31 MFDFIKKYLR
-44 RKPAEAPPVS
+44 RNGEPSERPSSLATP
-54 QSAAPSTIKQSLLS
+54 SAFKQSLLS

-77 AAAATAAEVH
+77 AAAATAAEVQ

-99 VSSEGTVESTTHEQ
+99 VSSEGTDESTTPEQ

-121 AMASYTPGE
+121 AIGSYSPGE
-130 SATEVVF
+130 SSTEVVF

-166 GVEQIAASL
+166 GVEQIAESL
-175 SGRSGIDAIHL
+175 TGRSGIDAIHL
-186 ISHGDAGTLQLGT
+186 ISHGDAGTLHVGT
-199 GTLNAESMSTRY
+199 GTLTAESMSTRY
-211 ADELTTIQ
+211 VDELATVQ
-219 QTLSEQADILV
+219 QALSEQADILV

-304 GDQFSSSSYDN
+304 GDQFSLSSYDN

-338 GDVHVAAS
+338 GDVHVASS

-395 TTYTTLTD
+395 KTYTTLTD

-431 QFIVTGVGGGDPLY
+431 QFLVTGVGGGDSLS

-471 TASITVGENSTVV
+471 TASVTVGENSTVV

-499 YSIAGGADAARFTI
+499 YSIAGGADAGRFTI
-513 SNSTGQLSFVSAPSY
+513 NNSTGQLSFASAPSY

-552 TDTQAIAVTVTNVNE
+552 TDTQALAVTVANVNE

-588 VGTVSGSDV
+588 VGTVSGTDS
-597 DTGDTK
+597 DTGDTR

-622 QLTVANAS
+622 QITVANRS
-630 LLNYESATS
+630 LLNYESVTS
-639 HTVTARVTD
+639 HNLTVRVTD

-684 IAENSTA
+684 IAENATA

-697 SDADTRQTLGYSIV
+697 SDADTRQPLAYSIV

-746 IYDVTVQ
+746 VYDVTVQ
-753 VSDGNGGVDS
+753 VSDGSGGVDS

-774 ERPTDLSLSANTI
+774 ERPTDLSLSANTV

-793 GTVVGTVSGTDPDAG
+793 GTVVGTV
-808 DTKSYSLTN
+808 
-817 TAGGRF
+817 
-823 AINRTTGALTVANST
+823 TGS
-838 LLNYEAATSHAVTV
+838 
-852 RVTDRGG
+852 
-859 LTYDE
+859 
-864 TFTINLTNVHE
+864 
-875 APSGTNATV
+875 
-884 TINED
+884 
-889 TSHILT
+889 
-895 AANFGFS
+895 
-902 DVDAGDALSA
+902 
-912 VRIDTL
+912 
-918 PTAGT
+918 
-923 LTLSGVA
+923 
-930 VTAGQVIT
+930 
-938 TADLAAGQ
+938 
-946 LVFTPAANANGT
+946 
-958 GYARVT
+958 
-964 FSVRDSTSLYDPTPN
+964 
-979 QLTVNVTAV
+979 
-988 NDRPTDLS
+988 
-996 LSANTIA
+996 
-1003 EHAANGTVVGT
+1003 
-1014 VSGTDP
+1014 DP

-1094 TNATVTITEDTSHIL
+1094 TNATVTITEDTAHVL

-1131 TLPTAGTLTLSGVAV
+1131 TLPTAGTLTLSGTAV
-1146 TAGQVITTADLAAG
+1146 TAGQVITTADLAAS

-1176 RVTFSVRD
+1176 RVAFSVRD
-1184 STSLYDPTPNQLT
+1184 STSLYDPTPNT
-1197 VNVTAVND
+1197 
-1205 RPTDLSLSA
+1205 
-1214 NTIAE
+1214 
-1219 HAANGTVV
+1219 
-1227 GTVSGTDPDAG
+1227 
-1238 DTKSYSL
+1238 
-1245 TNTAGGRF
+1245 
-1253 AINRTTG
+1253 
-1260 ALTVANSTLLNYE
+1260 
-1273 AATSH
+1273 
-1278 AVTVRVTDRG
+1278 
-1288 GLTYDETFTIN
+1288 
-1299 LTNVNEAPSGT
+1299 
-1310 NATVTITEDTSHIL
+1310 
-1324 TAANFGFSDV
+1324 
-1334 DAGDA
+1334 
-1339 LSAVRIDTLPT
+1339 
-1350 AGTLTLSGVAVTAG
+1350 
-1364 QVITTADLAAG
+1364 
-1375 QLVFTPA
+1375 
-1382 ANANGTGYARVT
+1382 
-1394 FSVRDS
+1394 
-1400 TSLYDP
+1400 
-1406 TPNQLTVNVTAVNDR
+1406 
-1421 PTDLSLSANT
+1421 
-1431 IAEHAANGTVVG
+1431 
-1443 TVSGTDPDA
+1443 
-1452 GDTKSYSL
+1452 
-1460 TNTAG
+1460 
-1465 GRFAINRT
+1465 
-1473 TGALTVANSTLLNYE
+1473 
-1488 AATSHAVTVRV
+1488 
-1499 TDRGGLTYD
+1499 
-1508 ETFTINLTNVNEAP
+1508 
-1522 SGTNATVTI
+1522 
-1531 TEDTSHILTAANF
+1531 
-1544 GFSDVDAGDALSAV
+1544 
-1558 RIDTLPTAGTLTLSG
+1558 
-1573 VAVTAGQVITTADLA
+1573 
-1588 AGQLVFTPAANANG
+1588 
-1602 TGYARVTFSVRDST
+1602 
-1616 SLYDPTPNQLTVNVT
+1616 LTVNVT

-1637 VITAN
+1637 VMTAN

-1647 AEGGL
+1647 AEGGT

-1660 AVVDVDNSA
+1660 AAVDVDNSA
-1669 AQLRFSVGTG
+1669 AQIRFSVGTG

-1744 PVNDAPTIVSDGGT
+1744 PVNDAPTIINNEG
-1758 AAASITVAEHV
+1758 AATASINVAEHV

-1774 VTGADVDVPVQALT
+1774 VTGADVDLPVQALT

-1801 IDATTGALSFVA
+1801 IDASTGALSFVA

-1828 YVVQVRVTDSQGG
+1828 YIVQVRVTDSQGG

-1854 AEAISP
+1854 AEARPSGP
-1860 LLPPSLIPMPS
+1860 ALPPSLIPMPS
-1871 VQAGTSVQPHDEPLP
+1871 VQAGTSVQPHDEPLS
-1886 FAVRQEPVNAAVS
+1886 FTTRQEPVNAVS

-1910 RYTDS
+1910 PYAGS

-1921 PPSGDVRHGEG
+1921 PHSGDVHHEEE
-1932 QPAASRSVQ
+1932 PPVASRSVQ
-1941 SDHRGPW
+1941 SDDREPR
-1948 NSSPISPT
+1948 NSSPISST
-1956 DAIEAGRDGNSGSQP
+1956 DAIEAGRDGDSGPQP
-1971 SATELV
+1971 SASELV
-1977 LNKLDEVIL
+1977 LNKLDEMIL

-1991 VTVDREP
+1991 IAVDREP

-2009 GTTLSV
+2009 GATLSV
-2015 GFVLWAVRKGKL
+2015 GFVLWAVRKGRL

-2038 SAEEPGRRQRLRPRL
+2038 SAEGPGLGQHLRPRLLTKPSPQSQGPVNIP